1 MARWHKLFSK
11 QIYDRGEIYYGN
23 DMVENVQLA
32 QDQEHF
38 TAQVQGGVG
47 RSYTVVGRLRLDG
60 RASELNCDCP
70 WANEGHRCKHEV
82 AALLAVED
90 AQENEWN
97 DHAAKVPFA
106 DLISEHTKQL
116 IAHES
121 PSLNPLNL
129 IGSMQFT
136 EKSYDQALE
145 LNDHWSI
152 INCRCFDDKMRK
164 YEYFWEIA
172 TDDDEIITLSVQFTR
187 WQIIAIKFD
196 IDLPH
201 IEKDSAK
208 ILALLYFINEYLD
221 DDPFDLTN
229 QAAEDLLNFYSDDS
243 TQNDEPIVLQA
254 KIDKYNHIPSLT
266 FKLGKGTH
274 LYKVKDL
281 DQLVDASRQSA
292 SLRLGKFFNEPVS
305 QAKMDADSQHWLS
318 FIEKIMDARNLNEE
332 FYYNYSSQVDRITL
346 ENSVADEVN
355 DLLYNGIKLYSND
368 QPIGYTTD
376 QLDLNIKIETK
387 KSSALVTVEDLPVST
402 LITGSRAYYGYYKG
416 VWIKYTGLT
425 PASLHNLGLQPGA
438 ELQFSKKTVAK
449 FARHVL
455 PKFEQAK
462 SVLVSGTNELK
473 AILPPEAHFLF
484 KLDYRAGNILCMV
497 QVQYG
502 DAQYELN
509 KGYTKDD
516 RRDIEQETAVQ
527 KHINKYFS
535 DYQHRRY
542 TLSNEDSDAIQAFL
556 DDGIN
561 ELKRLGEVQITA
573 NFRSLLKGIKINLDV
588 GVGVNLTNELLD
600 IDLTDQKL
608 SWDDIQAALKAY
620 QEKRKYF
627 VLQNG
632 MLAKAEQ
639 PTIEQLAQT
648 LHDLGIS
655 FKDFIHGKLQ
665 LPAYR
670 AFYFAK
676 QMKAANALHFST
688 NGAFNTLIND
698 LAKNQLK
705 QSQVPT
711 SLQNVLRPYQK
722 TGFNWLSTIVNY
734 KFGGLLADEMGLGK
748 ILQIIT
754 LLLARKEQTQNHL
767 PSLIVAPAS
776 VIYNWQV
783 EIKKFAPSL
792 RVALLGGT
800 KKDREKLLLDA
811 KKYDLLISSY
821 QSLNRDLEMYQ
832 DLAFDVEVIDE
843 AQNIKNHQSVTAKTV
858 KVIKAHHKLALTGT
872 PIENK
877 LSELW
882 SIFDYLMPG
891 FLGSYPDFRKKYEF
905 PIVKE
910 QDKNAE
916 NQLAEMV
923 MPFILRRL
931 KKDVLHDLPDKDE
944 EIVPIKM
951 DKKQADLYNVQ
962 TQKIIAQLSGQG
974 DEDFKR
980 SRFQILAQIT
990 KLREIC
996 CDPHMLYENYH
1007 GKSNK
1012 LIATIELIKNNLSNG
1027 HKILLF
1033 SQFTTM
1039 LDILHER
1046 LAKLK
1051 IPLFTIIGSTPKAK
1065 RQEQVQQFNQ
1075 MAQPGVFLISLKAG
1089 GTGINLT
1096 GADVVIHYDPWWNLA
1111 AENQATDRAH
1121 RIGQKHSVKIYK
1133 MVTEDSI
1140 EKRIIA
1146 LQQKKAELANVILQN
1161 DQVANAAINKNDLL
1175 KILK

>member
-1 MARWHKLFSK
+1 MYPHQDKALNEHLRNFA
-11 QIYDRGEIYYGN
+11 IYDCIQYYF
-23 DMVENVQLA
+23 
-32 QDQEHF
+32 H
-38 TAQVQGGVG
+38 
-47 RSYTVVGRLRLDG
+47 
-60 RASELNCDCP
+60 
-70 WANEGHRCKHEV
+70 CKHEV
-82 AALLAVED
+82 AALLAVENE
-90 AQENEWN
+90 QENEHN
-97 DHAAKVPFA
+97 VKVPFA
-106 DLISEHTKQL
+106 DLISEHLKQM
-116 IAHES
+116 IAHKS
-121 PSLNPLNL
+121 PVLNPLNL
-129 IGSMQFT
+129 IGNMKFT
-136 EKSYDQALE
+136 KKSYDQALE

-152 INCRCFDDKMRK
+152 SSCRHFDDKMRK
-164 YEYFWEIA
+164 YEYFWEIV
-172 TDDDEIITLSVQFTR
+172 TEDNELIILSVQFTR
-187 WQIIAIKFD
+187 WQIISIKFD
-196 IDLPH
+196 SDFSR
-201 IEKDSAK
+201 IEKDSVR
-208 ILALLYFINEYLD
+208 ILALFYFINEYLD

-229 QAAEDLLNFYSDDS
+229 QAAEDLLEFYNDAS
-243 TQNDEPIVLQA
+243 TQNDEPIILRA
-254 KIDKYNHIPSLT
+254 SIDKYNNIPSLT
-266 FKLGKGTH
+266 FKLGKNKH

-281 DQLVDASRQSA
+281 NQLVDASRHSS
-292 SLRLGKFFNEPVS
+292 SLKLGKFFNEPIN
-305 QAKMDADSQHWLS
+305 QAKMDIDSQHWLS
-318 FIEKIMDARNLNEE
+318 FIEKIIDARNLNEE
-332 FYYNYSSQVDRITL
+332 FYYNYSSQVGRITL

-355 DLLYNGIKLYSND
+355 DLLYQGVKLYSNE

-376 QLDLNIKIETK
+376 QLDLNIKIETQ
-387 KSSALVTVEDLPVST
+387 KSSALVSVEDLPVST
-402 LITGSRAYYGYYKG
+402 IITGSHAYYGYYKD
-416 VWIKYTGLT
+416 VWIKYIGLT

-438 ELQFSKKTVAK
+438 EMQFSKKTVAK
-449 FARHVL
+449 FAHNIL
-455 PKFEQAK
+455 PKFEQTK
-462 SVLVSGTNELK
+462 FILVSGTDELK

-484 KLDYRAGNILCMV
+484 KLDYRVGSILCV
-497 QVQYG
+497 ARVQYG

-509 KGYTKDD
+509 QGYTEED
-516 RRDIEQETAVQ
+516 RRDVEKETAAW
-527 KHINKYFS
+527 KHINTYFS
-535 DYQHRRY
+535 DYQHGRY
-542 TLSNEDSDAIQAFL
+542 VLSNEESDVVQAFL

-588 GVGVNLTNELLD
+588 GVGINLTNELLD
-600 IDLTDQKL
+600 IDLADQKM
-608 SWDDIQAALKAY
+608 SWEDIQAALKAY

-627 VLQNG
+627 VLKNG

-655 FKDFIHGKLQ
+655 FKDFIHGKLH

-688 NGAFNTLIND
+688 NESFNNLIND

-705 QSQVPT
+705 QNQIPV
-711 SLQNVLRPYQK
+711 SLQNILRPYQK
-722 TGFNWLSTIVNY
+722 IGFNWLSTIVNY

-748 ILQIIT
+748 TLQIIS
-754 LLLARKEQTQNHL
+754 LLLARKEKMQNQL

-776 VIYNWQV
+776 VIYNWQAEV
-783 EIKKFAPSL
+783 KKFAPSL
-792 RVALLGGT
+792 NVALLDGT
-800 KKDREKLLLDA
+800 KKERERLLLDA

-821 QSLNRDLEMYQ
+821 QSLNRDLEAYQ
-832 DLAFDVEVIDE
+832 NLIFDVEVIDE
-843 AQNIKNHQSVTAKTV
+843 AQNIKNQQSVTAKTV

-891 FLGSYPDFRKKYEF
+891 FLGSYPDFRKKYEL

-910 QDKNAE
+910 QDKEAE
-916 NQLAEMV
+916 DQLANMV
-923 MPFILRRL
+923 IPFILRRL
-931 KKDVLHDLPDKDE
+931 KKDVLRDLPDKDE
-944 EIVPIKM
+944 EIVPVKM
-951 DKKQADLYNVQ
+951 NKKQADLYNMQ
-962 TQKIIAQLSGQG
+962 TQKIIAQLNGQG

-996 CDPHMLYENYH
+996 CDPHLLYENYH

-1012 LIATIELIKNNLSNG
+1012 LIATIELIKNNLANG

-1033 SQFTTM
+1033 SQFTAM
-1039 LDILHER
+1039 LDILHENLAR
-1046 LAKLK
+1046 LRL
-1051 IPLFTIIGSTPKAK
+1051 PLFTITGSTPKTK
-1065 RQEQVQQFNQ
+1065 RQEQVQKFNQ

-1111 AENQATDRAH
+1111 AEKQAMDRAH

-1140 EKRIIA
+1140 EERIIA
-1146 LQQKKAELANVILQN
+1146 LQQKKAELADIILRN
-1161 DQVANAAINKNDLL
+1161 DQIADATMSKDDLI

>member
-1 MARWHKLFSK
+1 MSRWHRLFPERVF
-11 QIYDRGEIYYGN
+11 DRVEIYYGN
-23 DMVENVQLA
+23 DMVENIQLA

-38 TAQVQGGVG
+38 TAQVQGGMG
-47 RSYTVVGRLRLDG
+47 RSYTVTGRLRLDG
-60 RASELNCDCP
+60 RASELDCNCP
-70 WANEGHRCKHEV
+70 WANKGHRCKHEV
-82 AALLAVED
+82 AALLAVENE
-90 AQENEWN
+90 QENEHN
-97 DHAAKVPFA
+97 VKVPFA
-106 DLISEHTKQL
+106 DLISEHLKQM
-116 IAHES
+116 IAHKS
-121 PSLNPLNL
+121 PVLNPLNL
-129 IGSMQFT
+129 IGNMKFT
-136 EKSYDQALE
+136 KKSYDQALE

-152 INCRCFDDKMRK
+152 SSCRHFDDKMRK
-164 YEYFWEIA
+164 YEYFWEIV
-172 TDDDEIITLSVQFTR
+172 TEDNELITLSVQFTR
-187 WQIIAIKFD
+187 WQIISIKFD
-196 IDLPH
+196 SDFSR
-201 IEKDSAK
+201 IEKDSVR
-208 ILALLYFINEYLD
+208 ILALFYFINEYLD

-229 QAAEDLLNFYSDDS
+229 QAAEDLLEFYSDAS
-243 TQNDEPIVLQA
+243 TQNDEPIILRA
-254 KIDKYNHIPSLT
+254 SIDKYNNIPSLT
-266 FKLGKGTH
+266 FKLGKNKH

-281 DQLVDASRQSA
+281 NQLVDASRHSS
-292 SLRLGKFFNEPVS
+292 SLKLGKFFNEPIN
-305 QAKMDADSQHWLS
+305 QAKMDIDSQHWLS
-318 FIEKIMDARNLNEE
+318 FIEKIIDARNLNEE
-332 FYYNYSSQVDRITL
+332 FYYNYSSQVGRITL

-355 DLLYNGIKLYSND
+355 DLLYQGVKLYSNE

-376 QLDLNIKIETK
+376 QLDLNIKIETQ
-387 KSSALVTVEDLPVST
+387 KSSALVSVEDLPVST
-402 LITGSRAYYGYYKG
+402 IITGSHAYYGYYKD
-416 VWIKYTGLT
+416 VWIKYIGLT

-438 ELQFSKKTVAK
+438 EMQFSKKTVAK
-449 FARHVL
+449 FAHNIL
-455 PKFEQAK
+455 PKFEQTK
-462 SVLVSGTNELK
+462 FILVSGTDELK

-484 KLDYRAGNILCMV
+484 KLDYRVGSILCV
-497 QVQYG
+497 ARVQYG

-509 KGYTKDD
+509 QGYTEED
-516 RRDIEQETAVQ
+516 RRDVEKETAAW
-527 KHINKYFS
+527 KHINTYFS
-535 DYQHRRY
+535 DYQHGRY
-542 TLSNEDSDAIQAFL
+542 VLSNEDSDVVQAFL

-588 GVGVNLTNELLD
+588 GVGINLTNELLD
-600 IDLTDQKL
+600 IDLADQKM
-608 SWDDIQAALKAY
+608 SWEDIQAALKAY

-627 VLQNG
+627 VLKNG

-655 FKDFIHGKLQ
+655 FKDFIHGKLH

-688 NGAFNTLIND
+688 NESFNTLIND

-705 QSQVPT
+705 QNQIPV
-711 SLQNVLRPYQK
+711 SLQNILRPYQK
-722 TGFNWLSTIVNY
+722 IGFNWLSTIVNY

-748 ILQIIT
+748 TLQIIS
-754 LLLARKEQTQNHL
+754 LLLARKEKMQNQL

-776 VIYNWQV
+776 VIYNWQAEV
-783 EIKKFAPSL
+783 KKFAPSL
-792 RVALLGGT
+792 NVALLDGT
-800 KKDREKLLLDA
+800 KKERERLLLDA
-811 KKYDLLISSY
+811 KKYNLLISSY
-821 QSLNRDLEMYQ
+821 QSLNRDLEAYQ
-832 DLAFDVEVIDE
+832 NLIFDVEVIDE
-843 AQNIKNHQSVTAKTV
+843 AQNIKNQQSVTAKTV

-891 FLGSYPDFRKKYEF
+891 FLGLYPDFRKKYEL

-910 QDKNAE
+910 QDKEAE
-916 NQLAEMV
+916 DQLANMII
-923 MPFILRRL
+923 PFILRRL
-931 KKDVLHDLPDKDE
+931 KKDVLRDLPDKDE
-944 EIVPIKM
+944 EIVPVKM
-951 DKKQADLYNVQ
+951 NKKQADLYNMQ
-962 TQKIIAQLSGQG
+962 TQKIIAQLNGQG

-996 CDPHMLYENYH
+996 CDPHLLYENYH

-1012 LIATIELIKNNLSNG
+1012 LIATIELIKNNLANG

-1033 SQFTTM
+1033 SQFTAM
-1039 LDILHER
+1039 LDILHENLAR
-1046 LAKLK
+1046 LRL
-1051 IPLFTIIGSTPKAK
+1051 PLFTITGSTPKTK
-1065 RQEQVQQFNQ
+1065 RQEQVQKFNQ

-1111 AENQATDRAH
+1111 AEKQATDRAH

-1140 EKRIIA
+1140 EERIIA
-1146 LQQKKAELANVILQN
+1146 LQQKKAELADIILQN
-1161 DQVANAAINKNDLL
+1161 DQIADATMSKDDLI

>member
-1 MARWHKLFSK
+1 MARWHRLFPERVF
-11 QIYDRGEIYYGN
+11 DRGEIYYGN
-23 DMVENVQLA
+23 DMVENIQLA

-38 TAQVQGGVG
+38 TAQVQGGIG
-47 RSYTVVGRLRLDG
+47 RSYTVTGRLRLDG
-60 RASELNCDCP
+60 RASELDCNCP
-70 WANEGHRCKHEV
+70 WANKGHRCKHEV
-82 AALLAVED
+82 AALLAVENE
-90 AQENEWN
+90 QENEHN
-97 DHAAKVPFA
+97 VKVPFA
-106 DLISEHTKQL
+106 DLISEHLKQM
-116 IAHES
+116 IAHKS
-121 PSLNPLNL
+121 PVLNPLNL
-129 IGSMQFT
+129 IGNMKFT
-136 EKSYDQALE
+136 KKSYDQALE

-152 INCRCFDDKMRK
+152 SSCRHFDDKMRK
-164 YEYFWEIA
+164 YEYFWEIV
-172 TDDDEIITLSVQFTR
+172 TEDNELITLSVQFTR
-187 WQIIAIKFD
+187 WQIISIKFD
-196 IDLPH
+196 SDFSR
-201 IEKDSAK
+201 IEKDSVR
-208 ILALLYFINEYLD
+208 ILALFYFINEYLD

-229 QAAEDLLNFYSDDS
+229 QAAEDLLEFYSDAS
-243 TQNDEPIVLQA
+243 TQNDEPIILRA
-254 KIDKYNHIPSLT
+254 SIDKYNNIPSLT
-266 FKLGKGTH
+266 FKLGKNKH

-281 DQLVDASRQSA
+281 NQLVDASRHSS
-292 SLRLGKFFNEPVS
+292 SLKLGKFFNEPIN
-305 QAKMDADSQHWLS
+305 QAKMDIDSQHWLS
-318 FIEKIMDARNLNEE
+318 FIEKIIDARNLNEE
-332 FYYNYSSQVDRITL
+332 FYYNYSSQVGRITL

-355 DLLYNGIKLYSND
+355 DLLYQGVKLYSNE

-376 QLDLNIKIETK
+376 QLDLNIKIETQ
-387 KSSALVTVEDLPVST
+387 KSSALVSVEDLPVST
-402 LITGSRAYYGYYKG
+402 IITGSHAYYGYYKD
-416 VWIKYTGLT
+416 VWIKYIGLT

-438 ELQFSKKTVAK
+438 EMQFSKKTVAK
-449 FARHVL
+449 FAHNIL
-455 PKFEQAK
+455 PKFEQTK
-462 SVLVSGTNELK
+462 FILVSGTDELK

-484 KLDYRAGNILCMV
+484 KLDYRVGSILCV
-497 QVQYG
+497 ARVQYG

-509 KGYTKDD
+509 QGYTEED
-516 RRDIEQETAVQ
+516 RRDVEKETAAW
-527 KHINKYFS
+527 KHINTYFS
-535 DYQHRRY
+535 DYQHGRY
-542 TLSNEDSDAIQAFL
+542 VLSNEDSDVVQAFL

-588 GVGVNLTNELLD
+588 GVGINLTNELLD
-600 IDLTDQKL
+600 IDLADQKM
-608 SWDDIQAALKAY
+608 SWEDIQAALKAY

-627 VLQNG
+627 VLKNG

-655 FKDFIHGKLQ
+655 FKDFIHGKLH

-688 NGAFNTLIND
+688 NESFNTLIND

-705 QSQVPT
+705 QNQIPV
-711 SLQNVLRPYQK
+711 SLQNILRPYQK
-722 TGFNWLSTIVNY
+722 IGFNWLSTIVNY

-748 ILQIIT
+748 TLQIIS
-754 LLLARKEQTQNHL
+754 LLLARKEKMQNQL

-776 VIYNWQV
+776 VIYNWQAEV
-783 EIKKFAPSL
+783 KKFAPSL
-792 RVALLGGT
+792 NVALLDGT
-800 KKDREKLLLDA
+800 KKERERLLLDA
-811 KKYDLLISSY
+811 KKYNLLISSY
-821 QSLNRDLEMYQ
+821 QSLNRDLEAYQ
-832 DLAFDVEVIDE
+832 NLIFDVEVIDE
-843 AQNIKNHQSVTAKTV
+843 AQNIKNQQSVTAKTV

-891 FLGSYPDFRKKYEF
+891 FLGSYPDFRKKYEL

-910 QDKNAE
+910 QDKKAE
-916 NQLAEMV
+916 DQLANMII
-923 MPFILRRL
+923 PFILRRL
-931 KKDVLHDLPDKDE
+931 KKDVLRDLPDKDE
-944 EIVPIKM
+944 EIVPVKM
-951 DKKQADLYNVQ
+951 NKKQADLYNMQ
-962 TQKIIAQLSGQG
+962 TQKIIAQLNGQG

-996 CDPHMLYENYH
+996 CDPHLLYENYH

-1012 LIATIELIKNNLSNG
+1012 LIATIELIKNNLANG

-1033 SQFTTM
+1033 SQFTAM
-1039 LDILHER
+1039 LDILHENLAR
-1046 LAKLK
+1046 LRL
-1051 IPLFTIIGSTPKAK
+1051 PLFTITGSTPKTK
-1065 RQEQVQQFNQ
+1065 RQEQVQKFNQ

-1111 AENQATDRAH
+1111 AEKQATDRAH

-1140 EKRIIA
+1140 EERIIA
-1146 LQQKKAELANVILQN
+1146 LQQKKAELADIILQN
-1161 DQVANAAINKNDLL
+1161 DQIADATMSKDDLI

>member
-1 MARWHKLFSK
+1 MARWHRLFPERVF
-11 QIYDRGEIYYGN
+11 DRGEIYYGN
-23 DMVENVQLA
+23 DMVENIQLA

-38 TAQVQGGVG
+38 TAQVQGGIG
-47 RSYTVVGRLRLDG
+47 RSYTVTGRLRLDG
-60 RASELNCDCP
+60 RASELDCNCP
-70 WANEGHRCKHEV
+70 WANKGHRCKHEV
-82 AALLAVED
+82 AALLAVENE
-90 AQENEWN
+90 QENEHN
-97 DHAAKVPFA
+97 VKVPFA
-106 DLISEHTKQL
+106 DLISEHLKQM
-116 IAHES
+116 IAHKS
-121 PSLNPLNL
+121 PVLNPLNL
-129 IGSMQFT
+129 IGNMKFT
-136 EKSYDQALE
+136 KKSYDQALE

-152 INCRCFDDKMRK
+152 SSCRHFDDKMRK
-164 YEYFWEIA
+164 YEYFWEIV
-172 TDDDEIITLSVQFTR
+172 TEDNELITLSVQFTR
-187 WQIIAIKFD
+187 WQIISIKFD
-196 IDLPH
+196 SDFSR
-201 IEKDSAK
+201 IEKDSVR
-208 ILALLYFINEYLD
+208 ILALFYFINEYLD

-229 QAAEDLLNFYSDDS
+229 QAAEDLLEFYSDAS
-243 TQNDEPIVLQA
+243 TQNDEPIILRA
-254 KIDKYNHIPSLT
+254 SIDKYNNIPSLT
-266 FKLGKGTH
+266 FKLGKNKH

-281 DQLVDASRQSA
+281 NQLVDASRHSS
-292 SLRLGKFFNEPVS
+292 SLKLGKFFNEPIN
-305 QAKMDADSQHWLS
+305 QAKMDIDSQHWLS
-318 FIEKIMDARNLNEE
+318 FIEKIIDARNLNEE
-332 FYYNYSSQVDRITL
+332 FYYNYSSQVGRITL

-355 DLLYNGIKLYSND
+355 DLLYQGVKLYSNE

-376 QLDLNIKIETK
+376 QLDLNIKIETQ
-387 KSSALVTVEDLPVST
+387 KSSALVSVDDLPVST
-402 LITGSRAYYGYYKG
+402 IITGSHAYYGYYKD
-416 VWIKYTGLT
+416 VWIKYIGLT

-438 ELQFSKKTVAK
+438 EMQFSKKTVAK
-449 FARHVL
+449 FAHNIL
-455 PKFEQAK
+455 PKFEQTK
-462 SVLVSGTNELK
+462 FILVSGTDELK

-484 KLDYRAGNILCMV
+484 KLDYRVGSILCV
-497 QVQYG
+497 ARVQYG

-509 KGYTKDD
+509 QGYTEED
-516 RRDIEQETAVQ
+516 RRDVEKETAAW
-527 KHINKYFS
+527 KHINTYFS
-535 DYQHRRY
+535 DYQHGRY
-542 TLSNEDSDAIQAFL
+542 VLSNEDSDVVQAFL

-588 GVGVNLTNELLD
+588 GVGINLTNELLD
-600 IDLTDQKL
+600 IDLADQKM
-608 SWDDIQAALKAY
+608 SWEDIQAALKAY

-627 VLQNG
+627 VLKNG

-655 FKDFIHGKLQ
+655 FKDFIHGKLH

-688 NGAFNTLIND
+688 NESFNTLIND

-705 QSQVPT
+705 QNQIPV
-711 SLQNVLRPYQK
+711 SLQNILRPYQK
-722 TGFNWLSTIVNY
+722 IGFNWLSTIVNY

-748 ILQIIT
+748 TLQIIS
-754 LLLARKEQTQNHL
+754 LLLARKEKMQNQL

-776 VIYNWQV
+776 VIYNWQAEV
-783 EIKKFAPSL
+783 KKFAPSL
-792 RVALLGGT
+792 NVALLDGT
-800 KKDREKLLLDA
+800 KKERERLLLDA
-811 KKYDLLISSY
+811 KKYNLLISSY
-821 QSLNRDLEMYQ
+821 QSLNRDLEAYQ
-832 DLAFDVEVIDE
+832 NLIFDVEVIDE
-843 AQNIKNHQSVTAKTV
+843 AQNIKNQQSVTAKTV

-891 FLGSYPDFRKKYEF
+891 FLGSYPDFRKKYEL

-910 QDKNAE
+910 QDKEAE
-916 NQLAEMV
+916 DQLANMII
-923 MPFILRRL
+923 PFILRRL
-931 KKDVLHDLPDKDE
+931 KKDVLRDLPDKDE
-944 EIVPIKM
+944 EIVPVKM
-951 DKKQADLYNVQ
+951 NKKQADLYNMQ
-962 TQKIIAQLSGQG
+962 TQKIIAQLNGQG

-996 CDPHMLYENYH
+996 CDPHLLYENYH

-1012 LIATIELIKNNLSNG
+1012 LIATIELIKNNLANG

-1033 SQFTTM
+1033 SQFTAM
-1039 LDILHER
+1039 LDILHENLAR
-1046 LAKLK
+1046 LRL
-1051 IPLFTIIGSTPKAK
+1051 PLFTITGSTPKTK
-1065 RQEQVQQFNQ
+1065 RQEQVQKFNQ

-1111 AENQATDRAH
+1111 AEKQATDRAH

-1140 EKRIIA
+1140 EERIIA
-1146 LQQKKAELANVILQN
+1146 LQQKKAELADIILQN
-1161 DQVANAAINKNDLL
+1161 DQIADATMSKDDLI

>member
-1 MARWHKLFSK
+1 MARWHRLFPERVF
-11 QIYDRGEIYYGN
+11 DRGEIYYGN
-23 DMVENVQLA
+23 DMVENIQLA

-38 TAQVQGGVG
+38 IAQVQGGIG
-47 RSYTVVGRLRLDG
+47 RSYTVTGRLRLDG
-60 RASELNCDCP
+60 RASELDCNCP
-70 WANEGHRCKHEV
+70 WANKGHRCKHEV
-82 AALLAVED
+82 AALLAVENE
-90 AQENEWN
+90 QENEHN
-97 DHAAKVPFA
+97 VKVPFA
-106 DLISEHTKQL
+106 DLISEHLKQM
-116 IAHES
+116 IAHKS
-121 PSLNPLNL
+121 PVLNPLNL
-129 IGSMQFT
+129 IGNMKFT
-136 EKSYDQALE
+136 KKSYDQALE

-152 INCRCFDDKMRK
+152 SSCRHFDDKMRK
-164 YEYFWEIA
+164 YEYFWEIV
-172 TDDDEIITLSVQFTR
+172 TEDNELITLSVQFTR
-187 WQIIAIKFD
+187 WQIISIKFD
-196 IDLPH
+196 SDFSR
-201 IEKDSAK
+201 IEKDSVR
-208 ILALLYFINEYLD
+208 ILALFYFINEYLD

-229 QAAEDLLNFYSDDS
+229 QAAEDLLEFYSDAS
-243 TQNDEPIVLQA
+243 TQNDEPIILRA
-254 KIDKYNHIPSLT
+254 SIDKYNNIPSLT
-266 FKLGKGTH
+266 FKLGKNKH

-281 DQLVDASRQSA
+281 NQLVDASRHSS
-292 SLRLGKFFNEPVS
+292 SLKLGKFFNEPIN
-305 QAKMDADSQHWLS
+305 QAKMDIDSQHWLS
-318 FIEKIMDARNLNEE
+318 FIEKIIDARNLNEE
-332 FYYNYSSQVDRITL
+332 FYYNYSSQVGRITL

-355 DLLYNGIKLYSND
+355 DLLYQGVKLYSNE

-376 QLDLNIKIETK
+376 QLDLNIKIETQ
-387 KSSALVTVEDLPVST
+387 KSSALVSVEDLPVST
-402 LITGSRAYYGYYKG
+402 IITGSHAYYGYYKD
-416 VWIKYTGLT
+416 VWIKYIGLT
-425 PASLHNLGLQPGA
+425 PASLHNLGLQSGA
-438 ELQFSKKTVAK
+438 EMQFSKKTVAK
-449 FARHVL
+449 FAHNIL
-455 PKFEQAK
+455 PKFEQTK
-462 SVLVSGTNELK
+462 FILVSGTDELK

-484 KLDYRAGNILCMV
+484 KLDYRVGSILCV
-497 QVQYG
+497 ARVQYG

-509 KGYTKDD
+509 QGYTEED
-516 RRDIEQETAVQ
+516 RCDVEKETAAW
-527 KHINKYFS
+527 KHINTYFS
-535 DYQHRRY
+535 DYQHGRY
-542 TLSNEDSDAIQAFL
+542 VLSNEDSDVVQAFL

-588 GVGVNLTNELLD
+588 GVGINLTNELLD
-600 IDLTDQKL
+600 IDLADQKM
-608 SWDDIQAALKAY
+608 SWEDIQAALKAY

-627 VLQNG
+627 VLKNG

-655 FKDFIHGKLQ
+655 FKDFIHGKLH

-688 NGAFNTLIND
+688 NESFNTLIND

-705 QSQVPT
+705 QNQIPV
-711 SLQNVLRPYQK
+711 SLQNILRPYQK
-722 TGFNWLSTIVNY
+722 IGFNWLSTIVNY

-748 ILQIIT
+748 TLQIIS
-754 LLLARKEQTQNHL
+754 LLLARKEKMQNQL

-776 VIYNWQV
+776 VIYNWQAEV
-783 EIKKFAPSL
+783 KKFAPSL
-792 RVALLGGT
+792 NVALLDGT
-800 KKDREKLLLDA
+800 KKERERLLLDA
-811 KKYDLLISSY
+811 KKYNLLISSY
-821 QSLNRDLEMYQ
+821 QSLNRDLEAYQ
-832 DLAFDVEVIDE
+832 NLIFDVEVIDE
-843 AQNIKNHQSVTAKTV
+843 AQNIKNQQSVTAKTV

-891 FLGSYPDFRKKYEF
+891 FLGSYPDFRKKYEL

-910 QDKNAE
+910 QDKEAE
-916 NQLAEMV
+916 DQLANMII
-923 MPFILRRL
+923 PFILRRL
-931 KKDVLHDLPDKDE
+931 KKDVLRDLPDKDE
-944 EIVPIKM
+944 EIVPVKM
-951 DKKQADLYNVQ
+951 NKKQADLYNMQ
-962 TQKIIAQLSGQG
+962 TQKIIAQLNGQG

-996 CDPHMLYENYH
+996 CDPHLLYENYH

-1012 LIATIELIKNNLSNG
+1012 LIATIELIKNNLANG

-1033 SQFTTM
+1033 SQFTAM
-1039 LDILHER
+1039 LDILHENLAR
-1046 LAKLK
+1046 LRL
-1051 IPLFTIIGSTPKAK
+1051 PLFTITGSTPKTK
-1065 RQEQVQQFNQ
+1065 RQEQVQKFNQ

-1111 AENQATDRAH
+1111 AEKQATDRAH

-1140 EKRIIA
+1140 EERIIA
-1146 LQQKKAELANVILQN
+1146 LQQKKAELADIILQN
-1161 DQVANAAINKNDLL
+1161 DQIADATMSKDDLI

>member
-1 MARWHKLFSK
+1 MARWHRLFPERVF
-11 QIYDRGEIYYGN
+11 DRGEIYYGN
-23 DMVENVQLA
+23 DMVENIQLA

-38 TAQVQGGVG
+38 TAQVQGGIG
-47 RSYTVVGRLRLDG
+47 RSYTVTGRLRLDG
-60 RASELNCDCP
+60 RASELDCNCP
-70 WANEGHRCKHEV
+70 WANKGHRCKHEV
-82 AALLAVED
+82 AALLAVENE
-90 AQENEWN
+90 QENEHN
-97 DHAAKVPFA
+97 VKVPFA
-106 DLISEHTKQL
+106 DIISEHLKQM
-116 IAHES
+116 IVHKS
-121 PSLNPLNL
+121 PVLNPLNL
-129 IGSMQFT
+129 IGNMKFT
-136 EKSYDQALE
+136 KKSYDQALE

-152 INCRCFDDKMRK
+152 SSCRHFDDKMRK
-164 YEYFWEIA
+164 YEYFWEIV
-172 TDDDEIITLSVQFTR
+172 TEDNELITLSVQFTR
-187 WQIIAIKFD
+187 WQIISIKFD
-196 IDLPH
+196 SDFSR
-201 IEKDSAK
+201 IEKDSVR
-208 ILALLYFINEYLD
+208 ILALFYFINEYLD

-229 QAAEDLLNFYSDDS
+229 QAAEDLLEFYSDAS
-243 TQNDEPIVLQA
+243 TQNDEPIILRA
-254 KIDKYNHIPSLT
+254 SIDKYNNIPSLT
-266 FKLGKGTH
+266 FKLGKNKH

-281 DQLVDASRQSA
+281 NQLVDASRHSS
-292 SLRLGKFFNEPVS
+292 SLKLGKFFNEPIN
-305 QAKMDADSQHWLS
+305 QAKMDIDSQHWLS
-318 FIEKIMDARNLNEE
+318 FIEKIIDARNLNEE
-332 FYYNYSSQVDRITL
+332 FYYNYSSQVGRITL

-355 DLLYNGIKLYSND
+355 DLLYQGVKLYSNE

-376 QLDLNIKIETK
+376 QLDLNIKIETQ
-387 KSSALVTVEDLPVST
+387 KSSALVSVEDLPVST
-402 LITGSRAYYGYYKG
+402 IITGSHAYYGYYKD
-416 VWIKYTGLT
+416 VWIKYIGLT

-438 ELQFSKKTVAK
+438 EMQFSKKTVAK
-449 FARHVL
+449 FAHNIL
-455 PKFEQAK
+455 PKFEQTK
-462 SVLVSGTNELK
+462 FILVSGTDELK

-484 KLDYRAGNILCMV
+484 KLDYRVGSILCV
-497 QVQYG
+497 ARVQYG

-509 KGYTKDD
+509 QGYTEED
-516 RRDIEQETAVQ
+516 RRDVEKETAAW
-527 KHINKYFS
+527 KHINTYFS
-535 DYQHRRY
+535 DYQHGRY
-542 TLSNEDSDAIQAFL
+542 VLSNEDSDVVQAFL

-588 GVGVNLTNELLD
+588 GVGINLTNELLD
-600 IDLTDQKL
+600 IDLADQKM
-608 SWDDIQAALKAY
+608 SWEDIQAALKAY

-627 VLQNG
+627 VLKNG

-655 FKDFIHGKLQ
+655 FKDFIHGKLH

-688 NGAFNTLIND
+688 NESFNTLIND

-705 QSQVPT
+705 QNQIPV
-711 SLQNVLRPYQK
+711 SLQNILRPYQK
-722 TGFNWLSTIVNY
+722 IGFNWLSTIVNY

-748 ILQIIT
+748 TLQIIS
-754 LLLARKEQTQNHL
+754 LLLARKEKIQNQL

-776 VIYNWQV
+776 VIYNWQAEV
-783 EIKKFAPSL
+783 KKFAPSL
-792 RVALLGGT
+792 NVALLDGT
-800 KKDREKLLLDA
+800 KKERERLLLDA

-821 QSLNRDLEMYQ
+821 QSLNRDLEAYQ
-832 DLAFDVEVIDE
+832 NLIFDVEVIDE
-843 AQNIKNHQSVTAKTV
+843 AQNIKNQQSVTAKTV

-882 SIFDYLMPG
+882 SIFDYLIPG
-891 FLGSYPDFRKKYEF
+891 FLGSYPDFRKKYEL

-910 QDKNAE
+910 QDKEAE
-916 NQLAEMV
+916 DQLANMV
-923 MPFILRRL
+923 IPFILRRL
-931 KKDVLHDLPDKDE
+931 KKDVLRDLPDKDE
-944 EIVPIKM
+944 EIVPVKM
-951 DKKQADLYNVQ
+951 NKKQADLYNMQ
-962 TQKIIAQLSGQG
+962 TQKIIAQLNGQG

-996 CDPHMLYENYH
+996 CDPHLLYENYH

-1012 LIATIELIKNNLSNG
+1012 LIATIELIKNNLANG

-1033 SQFTTM
+1033 SQFTAM
-1039 LDILHER
+1039 LDILHEKLAR
-1046 LAKLK
+1046 LRL
-1051 IPLFTIIGSTPKAK
+1051 PLFTITGSTPKTK
-1065 RQEQVQQFNQ
+1065 RQEQVQKFNQ

-1111 AENQATDRAH
+1111 AEKQATDRAH

-1140 EKRIIA
+1140 EERIIA
-1146 LQQKKAELANVILQN
+1146 LQQKKAELADIILQN
-1161 DQVANAAINKNDLL
+1161 DQIADATMSKDDLI

>member
-1 MARWHKLFSK
+1 MARWHRLFPERVF
-11 QIYDRGEIYYGN
+11 DRGEIYYGN
-23 DMVENVQLA
+23 DMVENIQLA

-38 TAQVQGGVG
+38 TAQVQGGIG
-47 RSYTVVGRLRLDG
+47 RSYTVTGRLRLDG
-60 RASELNCDCP
+60 RASELDCNCP
-70 WANEGHRCKHEV
+70 WANKGHRCKHEV
-82 AALLAVED
+82 AALLAVENE
-90 AQENEWN
+90 QENEHN
-97 DHAAKVPFA
+97 VKVPFA
-106 DLISEHTKQL
+106 DLISEHLKQM
-116 IAHES
+116 IAHKS
-121 PSLNPLNL
+121 PVLNPLNL
-129 IGSMQFT
+129 IGNMKFT
-136 EKSYDQALE
+136 KKSYDQALE

-152 INCRCFDDKMRK
+152 SSCRHFDDKMRK
-164 YEYFWEIA
+164 YEYFWEIV
-172 TDDDEIITLSVQFTR
+172 TEDNELITLSVQFTR
-187 WQIIAIKFD
+187 WQIISIKFD
-196 IDLPH
+196 SDFSR
-201 IEKDSAK
+201 IEKDSVR
-208 ILALLYFINEYLD
+208 ILALFYFINEYLD

-229 QAAEDLLNFYSDDS
+229 QAAEDLLEFYSDAS
-243 TQNDEPIVLQA
+243 TQNDEPIILRA
-254 KIDKYNHIPSLT
+254 SIDKYNNIPSLT
-266 FKLGKGTH
+266 FKLGKNKH

-281 DQLVDASRQSA
+281 NQLVDASRHSS
-292 SLRLGKFFNEPVS
+292 SLKLGKFFNEPIN
-305 QAKMDADSQHWLS
+305 QAKMDIDSQHWLS
-318 FIEKIMDARNLNEE
+318 FIEKIIDARNLNEE
-332 FYYNYSSQVDRITL
+332 FYYNYSSQVGRITL

-355 DLLYNGIKLYSND
+355 DLLYQGVKLYSNE

-376 QLDLNIKIETK
+376 QLDLNIKIETQ
-387 KSSALVTVEDLPVST
+387 KSSALVSVEDLPVST
-402 LITGSRAYYGYYKG
+402 IITGSHAYYGYYKD
-416 VWIKYTGLT
+416 VWIKYIGLT
-425 PASLHNLGLQPGA
+425 PASLHNLGFQPGA
-438 ELQFSKKTVAK
+438 EMQFSKKTVAK
-449 FARHVL
+449 FAHNIL
-455 PKFEQAK
+455 PKFEQTK
-462 SVLVSGTNELK
+462 FILVSGTDELK

-484 KLDYRAGNILCMV
+484 KLDYRVGSILCV
-497 QVQYG
+497 ARVQYG

-509 KGYTKDD
+509 QGYTEED
-516 RRDIEQETAVQ
+516 RRDVEKETAAW
-527 KHINKYFS
+527 KHINTYFS
-535 DYQHRRY
+535 DYQHGRY
-542 TLSNEDSDAIQAFL
+542 VLSNEDSDVVQAFL

-588 GVGVNLTNELLD
+588 GVGINLTNELLD
-600 IDLTDQKL
+600 IDLADQKM
-608 SWDDIQAALKAY
+608 SWEDIQAALKAY

-627 VLQNG
+627 VLKNG

-655 FKDFIHGKLQ
+655 FKDFIHGKLH

-688 NGAFNTLIND
+688 NESFNTLIND

-705 QSQVPT
+705 QNQIPV
-711 SLQNVLRPYQK
+711 SLQNILRPYQK
-722 TGFNWLSTIVNY
+722 IGFNWLSTIVNY

-748 ILQIIT
+748 TLQIIS
-754 LLLARKEQTQNHL
+754 LLLARKEKMQNQL

-776 VIYNWQV
+776 VIYNWQAEV
-783 EIKKFAPSL
+783 KKFAPSL
-792 RVALLGGT
+792 NVALLDGT
-800 KKDREKLLLDA
+800 KKERERLLLDA
-811 KKYDLLISSY
+811 KKYNLLISSY
-821 QSLNRDLEMYQ
+821 QSLNRDLEAYQ
-832 DLAFDVEVIDE
+832 NLIFDVEVIDE
-843 AQNIKNHQSVTAKTV
+843 AQNIKNQQSVTAKTV

-891 FLGSYPDFRKKYEF
+891 FLGSYPDFRKKYEL

-910 QDKNAE
+910 QDKEAE
-916 NQLAEMV
+916 DQLANMII
-923 MPFILRRL
+923 PFILRRL
-931 KKDVLHDLPDKDE
+931 KKDVLRDLPDKDE
-944 EIVPIKM
+944 EIVPVKM
-951 DKKQADLYNVQ
+951 NKKQADLYNMQ
-962 TQKIIAQLSGQG
+962 TQKIIAQLNGQG

-996 CDPHMLYENYH
+996 CDPHLLYENYH

-1012 LIATIELIKNNLSNG
+1012 LIATIELIKNNLANG

-1033 SQFTTM
+1033 SQFTAM
-1039 LDILHER
+1039 LDILHENLAR
-1046 LAKLK
+1046 LRL
-1051 IPLFTIIGSTPKAK
+1051 PLFTITGSTPKTK
-1065 RQEQVQQFNQ
+1065 RQEQVQKFNQ

-1111 AENQATDRAH
+1111 AEKQATDRAH

-1140 EKRIIA
+1140 EERIIA
-1146 LQQKKAELANVILQN
+1146 LQQKKAELADIILQN
-1161 DQVANAAINKNDLL
+1161 DQIADATMSKDDLI

>member
-1 MARWHKLFSK
+1 MARWHRLFPERVF
-11 QIYDRGEIYYGN
+11 DRGEIYYGN
-23 DMVENVQLA
+23 DMVENIQLA

-38 TAQVQGGVG
+38 TAQVQGGIG
-47 RSYTVVGRLRLDG
+47 RSYTVTGRLRLDG
-60 RASELNCDCP
+60 RASELDCNCP
-70 WANEGHRCKHEV
+70 WANKGHRCKHEV
-82 AALLAVED
+82 AALLAVENE
-90 AQENEWN
+90 QENEHN
-97 DHAAKVPFA
+97 VKVPFA
-106 DLISEHTKQL
+106 DLISEHLKQM
-116 IAHES
+116 IAHKS
-121 PSLNPLNL
+121 PVLNPLNL
-129 IGSMQFT
+129 IGNMKFT
-136 EKSYDQALE
+136 KKSYDQALE
-145 LNDHWSI
+145 LNDQWSI
-152 INCRCFDDKMRK
+152 SSCRHFDDKMRK
-164 YEYFWEIA
+164 YEYFWEIV
-172 TDDDEIITLSVQFTR
+172 TEDNELITLSVQFTR
-187 WQIIAIKFD
+187 WQIISIKFD
-196 IDLPH
+196 SDFSR
-201 IEKDSAK
+201 IEKDSVR
-208 ILALLYFINEYLD
+208 ILALFYFINEYLD

-229 QAAEDLLNFYSDDS
+229 QAAEDLLEFYSDAS
-243 TQNDEPIVLQA
+243 TQNDEPIILRA
-254 KIDKYNHIPSLT
+254 SIDKYNNIPSLT
-266 FKLGKGTH
+266 FKLGKNKH

-281 DQLVDASRQSA
+281 NQLVDASRHSS
-292 SLRLGKFFNEPVS
+292 SLKLGKFFNEPIN
-305 QAKMDADSQHWLS
+305 QAKMDIDSQHWLS
-318 FIEKIMDARNLNEE
+318 FIEKIIDARNLNEE
-332 FYYNYSSQVDRITL
+332 FYYNYSSQVGRITL

-355 DLLYNGIKLYSND
+355 DLLYQGVKLYSNE

-376 QLDLNIKIETK
+376 QLDLNIKIETQ
-387 KSSALVTVEDLPVST
+387 KSSALVSVEDLPVST
-402 LITGSRAYYGYYKG
+402 IITGSHAYYGYYKD
-416 VWIKYTGLT
+416 VWIKYIGLT

-438 ELQFSKKTVAK
+438 EMQFSKKTVAK
-449 FARHVL
+449 FAHNIL
-455 PKFEQAK
+455 PKFEQTK
-462 SVLVSGTNELK
+462 FILVSGTDELK

-484 KLDYRAGNILCMV
+484 KLDYRVGSILCV
-497 QVQYG
+497 ARVQYG

-509 KGYTKDD
+509 QGYTEED
-516 RRDIEQETAVQ
+516 RRDVEKETAAW
-527 KHINKYFS
+527 KHINTYFS
-535 DYQHRRY
+535 DYQHGRY
-542 TLSNEDSDAIQAFL
+542 VLSNEDSDVVQAFL

-588 GVGVNLTNELLD
+588 GVGINLTNELLD
-600 IDLTDQKL
+600 IDLADQKM
-608 SWDDIQAALKAY
+608 SWEDIQAALKAY

-627 VLQNG
+627 VLKNG

-655 FKDFIHGKLQ
+655 FKDFIHGKLH

-688 NGAFNTLIND
+688 NESFNTLIND

-705 QSQVPT
+705 QNQIPV
-711 SLQNVLRPYQK
+711 SLQNILRPYQK
-722 TGFNWLSTIVNY
+722 IGFNWLSTIVNY

-748 ILQIIT
+748 TLQIIS
-754 LLLARKEQTQNHL
+754 LLLARKEKMQNQL

-776 VIYNWQV
+776 VIYNWQAEV
-783 EIKKFAPSL
+783 KKFAPSL
-792 RVALLGGT
+792 NVALLDGT
-800 KKDREKLLLDA
+800 KKERERLLLDA
-811 KKYDLLISSY
+811 KKYNLLISSY
-821 QSLNRDLEMYQ
+821 QSLNRDLEAYQ
-832 DLAFDVEVIDE
+832 NLIFDVEVIDE
-843 AQNIKNHQSVTAKTV
+843 AQNIKNQQSVTAKTV

-891 FLGSYPDFRKKYEF
+891 FLGSYPDFRKKYEL

-910 QDKNAE
+910 QDKEAE
-916 NQLAEMV
+916 DQLANMII
-923 MPFILRRL
+923 PFILRRL
-931 KKDVLHDLPDKDE
+931 KKDVLRDLPDKDE
-944 EIVPIKM
+944 EIVPVKM
-951 DKKQADLYNVQ
+951 NKKQADLYNMQ
-962 TQKIIAQLSGQG
+962 TQKIIAQLNGQG

-996 CDPHMLYENYH
+996 CDPHLLYENYH

-1012 LIATIELIKNNLSNG
+1012 LIATIELIKNNLANG

-1033 SQFTTM
+1033 SQFTAM
-1039 LDILHER
+1039 LDILHENLAR
-1046 LAKLK
+1046 LRL
-1051 IPLFTIIGSTPKAK
+1051 PLFTITGSTPKTK
-1065 RQEQVQQFNQ
+1065 RQEQVQKFNQ

-1111 AENQATDRAH
+1111 AEKQATDRAH

-1140 EKRIIA
+1140 EERIIA
-1146 LQQKKAELANVILQN
+1146 LQQKKTELADIILQN
-1161 DQVANAAINKNDLL
+1161 DQIADATMSKDDLI

>member
-1 MARWHKLFSK
+1 MARWHRLFPERVF
-11 QIYDRGEIYYGN
+11 DRGEIYYGN
-23 DMVENVQLA
+23 DMVENIQLA

-38 TAQVQGGVG
+38 TAQVQGGIG
-47 RSYTVVGRLRLDG
+47 RSYTVTGRLRLDG
-60 RASELNCDCP
+60 RASELDCNCP
-70 WANEGHRCKHEV
+70 WANKGHRCKHEV
-82 AALLAVED
+82 AALLAVENE
-90 AQENEWN
+90 QENEHN
-97 DHAAKVPFA
+97 VKVPFA
-106 DLISEHTKQL
+106 DLISEHLKQM
-116 IAHES
+116 IAHKS
-121 PSLNPLNL
+121 PVLNPLNL
-129 IGSMQFT
+129 IGNMKFT
-136 EKSYDQALE
+136 KKSYDQALE

-152 INCRCFDDKMRK
+152 SSCRHFDDKMRK
-164 YEYFWEIA
+164 YEYFWEIV
-172 TDDDEIITLSVQFTR
+172 TEDNELITLSVQFTR
-187 WQIIAIKFD
+187 WQIISIKFD
-196 IDLPH
+196 SDFSR
-201 IEKDSAK
+201 IEKDSVR
-208 ILALLYFINEYLD
+208 ILALFYFINEYLD

-229 QAAEDLLNFYSDDS
+229 QAAEDLLEFYSDAS
-243 TQNDEPIVLQA
+243 TQNDEPIILRA
-254 KIDKYNHIPSLT
+254 SIDKYNNIPSLT
-266 FKLGKGTH
+266 FKLGKNKH

-281 DQLVDASRQSA
+281 NQLVDASRHSS
-292 SLRLGKFFNEPVS
+292 SLKLGKFFNEPIN
-305 QAKMDADSQHWLS
+305 QAKMDIDSQHWLS
-318 FIEKIMDARNLNEE
+318 FIEKIIDARNLNEE
-332 FYYNYSSQVDRITL
+332 FYYNYSSQVGRITL

-355 DLLYNGIKLYSND
+355 DLLYQGVKLYSNE

-376 QLDLNIKIETK
+376 QLDLNIKIETQ
-387 KSSALVTVEDLPVST
+387 KSSALVSVEDLPVST
-402 LITGSRAYYGYYKG
+402 IITGSHAYYGYYKD
-416 VWIKYTGLT
+416 VWIKYIGLT

-438 ELQFSKKTVAK
+438 EIQFSKKTVAK
-449 FARHVL
+449 FAHNIL
-455 PKFEQAK
+455 PKFEQTK
-462 SVLVSGTNELK
+462 FILVSGTDELK

-484 KLDYRAGNILCMV
+484 KLDYRVGSILCV
-497 QVQYG
+497 ARVQYG

-509 KGYTKDD
+509 QGYTEED
-516 RRDIEQETAVQ
+516 RRDVEKETAAW
-527 KHINKYFS
+527 KHINTYFS
-535 DYQHRRY
+535 DYQHGRY
-542 TLSNEDSDAIQAFL
+542 VLSNEDSDVVQAFL

-588 GVGVNLTNELLD
+588 GVGINLTNELLD
-600 IDLTDQKL
+600 IDLADQKM
-608 SWDDIQAALKAY
+608 SWEDIQAALKAY

-627 VLQNG
+627 VLKNG

-655 FKDFIHGKLQ
+655 FKDFIHGKLH

-688 NGAFNTLIND
+688 NESFNTLIND

-705 QSQVPT
+705 QNQIPV
-711 SLQNVLRPYQK
+711 SLQNILRPYQK
-722 TGFNWLSTIVNY
+722 IGFNWLSTIVNY

-748 ILQIIT
+748 TLQIIS
-754 LLLARKEQTQNHL
+754 LLLARKEKMQNQL

-776 VIYNWQV
+776 VIYNWQAEV
-783 EIKKFAPSL
+783 KKFAPSL
-792 RVALLGGT
+792 NVALLDGT
-800 KKDREKLLLDA
+800 KKERERLLLDA

-821 QSLNRDLEMYQ
+821 QSLNRDLEAYQ
-832 DLAFDVEVIDE
+832 NLIFDVEVIDE
-843 AQNIKNHQSVTAKTV
+843 AQNIKNQQSVTAKTV

-891 FLGSYPDFRKKYEF
+891 FLGSYPDFRKKYEL

-910 QDKNAE
+910 QDKEAE
-916 NQLAEMV
+916 DQLANMV
-923 MPFILRRL
+923 IPFILRRL
-931 KKDVLHDLPDKDE
+931 KKDVLRDLPDKDE
-944 EIVPIKM
+944 EIVPVKM
-951 DKKQADLYNVQ
+951 NKKQADLYNMQ
-962 TQKIIAQLSGQG
+962 TQKIIAQLNGQG

-996 CDPHMLYENYH
+996 CDPHLLYENYH

-1012 LIATIELIKNNLSNG
+1012 LIATIELIKNNLANG

-1033 SQFTTM
+1033 SQFTAM
-1039 LDILHER
+1039 LDILHENLAR
-1046 LAKLK
+1046 LRL
-1051 IPLFTIIGSTPKAK
+1051 PLFTITGSTPKIK
-1065 RQEQVQQFNQ
+1065 RQEQVQKFNQ

-1111 AENQATDRAH
+1111 AEKQATDRAH

-1140 EKRIIA
+1140 EERIIA
-1146 LQQKKAELANVILQN
+1146 LQQKKAELADIILQN
-1161 DQVANAAINKNDLL
+1161 DQIADATMSKDDLI

>member
-1 MARWHKLFSK
+1 MARWHRLFPERVF
-11 QIYDRGEIYYGN
+11 DRGEIYYGN
-23 DMVENVQLA
+23 DMVENIQLA

-38 TAQVQGGVG
+38 TAQVQGGIG
-47 RSYTVVGRLRLDG
+47 RSYTVTGRLRLDG
-60 RASELNCDCP
+60 RASELDCNCP
-70 WANEGHRCKHEV
+70 WANKGHRCKHEV
-82 AALLAVED
+82 AALLAVENE
-90 AQENEWN
+90 QENEHN
-97 DHAAKVPFA
+97 VKVPFA
-106 DLISEHTKQL
+106 DLISEHLKQM
-116 IAHES
+116 IAHKS
-121 PSLNPLNL
+121 PVLNPLNL
-129 IGSMQFT
+129 IGNMKFT
-136 EKSYDQALE
+136 KKSYDQALE

-152 INCRCFDDKMRK
+152 SSCRHFDDKMRK
-164 YEYFWEIA
+164 YEYFWEIV
-172 TDDDEIITLSVQFTR
+172 TEDNELITLSVQFTR
-187 WQIIAIKFD
+187 WQIISIKFD
-196 IDLPH
+196 SDFSR
-201 IEKDSAK
+201 IEKDSVR
-208 ILALLYFINEYLD
+208 ILALFYFINEYLD

-229 QAAEDLLNFYSDDS
+229 QAAEDLLEFYSDAS
-243 TQNDEPIVLQA
+243 TQNDEPIILRA
-254 KIDKYNHIPSLT
+254 SIDKYNNIPSLT
-266 FKLGKGTH
+266 FKLGKNKH

-281 DQLVDASRQSA
+281 NQLVDASRHSS
-292 SLRLGKFFNEPVS
+292 SLKLGKFFNEPIN
-305 QAKMDADSQHWLS
+305 QAKMDIDSQHWLS
-318 FIEKIMDARNLNEE
+318 FIEKIIDARNLNEE
-332 FYYNYSSQVDRITL
+332 FYYNYSSQVGRITL

-355 DLLYNGIKLYSND
+355 DLLYQGVKLYSNE

-376 QLDLNIKIETK
+376 QLDLNIKIETQ
-387 KSSALVTVEDLPVST
+387 KSSALVSVEDLPVST
-402 LITGSRAYYGYYKG
+402 IITGSHAYYGYYKD
-416 VWIKYTGLT
+416 VWIKYIGLT

-438 ELQFSKKTVAK
+438 EMQFSKKTVAK
-449 FARHVL
+449 FAHNIL
-455 PKFEQAK
+455 PKFEQTK
-462 SVLVSGTNELK
+462 FILVSGTDELK

-484 KLDYRAGNILCMV
+484 KLDYRVGSILCV
-497 QVQYG
+497 ARVQYG

-509 KGYTKDD
+509 QGYTEED
-516 RRDIEQETAVQ
+516 RRDVEKETAAW
-527 KHINKYFS
+527 KHINTYFS
-535 DYQHRRY
+535 DYQHGRY
-542 TLSNEDSDAIQAFL
+542 VLSNEDSDVVQAFL

-588 GVGVNLTNELLD
+588 GVGINLTNELLD
-600 IDLTDQKL
+600 IDLADQKM
-608 SWDDIQAALKAY
+608 SWEDIQAALKAY

-627 VLQNG
+627 VLKNG

-655 FKDFIHGKLQ
+655 FKDFIHGKLH

-688 NGAFNTLIND
+688 NESFNTLIND

-705 QSQVPT
+705 QNQIPV
-711 SLQNVLRPYQK
+711 SLQNILRPYQK
-722 TGFNWLSTIVNY
+722 IGFNWLSTIVNY

-748 ILQIIT
+748 TLQIIS
-754 LLLARKEQTQNHL
+754 LLLARKEKMQNQL

-776 VIYNWQV
+776 VIYNWQAEV
-783 EIKKFAPSL
+783 KKFAPSL
-792 RVALLGGT
+792 NVALLDGT
-800 KKDREKLLLDA
+800 KKERERLLLDA
-811 KKYDLLISSY
+811 KKYNLLISSY
-821 QSLNRDLEMYQ
+821 QSLNRDLEAYQ
-832 DLAFDVEVIDE
+832 NLIFDVEVIDE
-843 AQNIKNHQSVTAKTV
+843 AQNIKNQQSVTAKTV

-891 FLGSYPDFRKKYEF
+891 FLGLYPDFRKKYEL

-910 QDKNAE
+910 QDKEAE
-916 NQLAEMV
+916 DQLANMII
-923 MPFILRRL
+923 PFILRRL
-931 KKDVLHDLPDKDE
+931 KKDVLRDLPDKDE
-944 EIVPIKM
+944 EIVPVKM
-951 DKKQADLYNVQ
+951 NKKQADLYNMQ
-962 TQKIIAQLSGQG
+962 TQKIIAQLNGQG

-996 CDPHMLYENYH
+996 CDPHLLYENYH

-1012 LIATIELIKNNLSNG
+1012 LIATIELIKNNLANG

-1033 SQFTTM
+1033 SQFTAM
-1039 LDILHER
+1039 LDILHENLAR
-1046 LAKLK
+1046 LRL
-1051 IPLFTIIGSTPKAK
+1051 PLFTITGSTPKTK
-1065 RQEQVQQFNQ
+1065 RQEQVQKFNQ

-1111 AENQATDRAH
+1111 AEKQATDRAH

-1140 EKRIIA
+1140 EERIIA
-1146 LQQKKAELANVILQN
+1146 LQQKKAELADIILQN
-1161 DQVANAAINKNDLL
+1161 DQIADATMSKDDLI

>member
-1 MARWHKLFSK
+1 MARWHRLFPERVF
-11 QIYDRGEIYYGN
+11 DRGEIYYGN
-23 DMVENVQLA
+23 DMVENIQLA

-38 TAQVQGGVG
+38 TAQVQGGIG
-47 RSYTVVGRLRLDG
+47 RSYTVTGRLRLDG
-60 RASELNCDCP
+60 RASELDCNCP
-70 WANEGHRCKHEV
+70 WANKGHRCKHEV

-90 AQENEWN
+90 EQENEH
-97 DHAAKVPFA
+97 DVKVPFA
-106 DLISEHTKQL
+106 DLISEHLKQM
-116 IAHES
+116 IAHKS
-121 PSLNPLNL
+121 PVLNPLNL
-129 IGSMQFT
+129 IGNMKFT
-136 EKSYDQALE
+136 KKSYDQALE

-152 INCRCFDDKMRK
+152 SSCRHFDDKMRK
-164 YEYFWEIA
+164 YEYFWEIV
-172 TDDDEIITLSVQFTR
+172 TEDNELITISVQFTR
-187 WQIIAIKFD
+187 WQIISIKFD
-196 IDLPH
+196 SDFLR
-201 IEKDSAK
+201 IEKDSAR
-208 ILALLYFINEYLD
+208 ILALFYFINEYLD

-229 QAAEDLLNFYSDDS
+229 QAAEDLLEFYSDAS
-243 TQNDEPIVLQA
+243 TQNDEPIILRA
-254 KIDKYNHIPSLT
+254 SIDKYNNIPSLT
-266 FKLGKGTH
+266 FKLGKNKH

-281 DQLVDASRQSA
+281 NQLVDASRHSS
-292 SLRLGKFFNEPVS
+292 SLKLGKFFNEPIN
-305 QAKMDADSQHWLS
+305 QAKMDIDSQHWLS
-318 FIEKIMDARNLNEE
+318 FIEKIIDARNLNEE
-332 FYYNYSSQVDRITL
+332 FYYNYSSQVGRITL

-355 DLLYNGIKLYSND
+355 DLLYQGVKLYSNE

-376 QLDLNIKIETK
+376 QLDLNIKIETQK
-387 KSSALVTVEDLPVST
+387 PSTLVSVEDLPVST
-402 LITGSRAYYGYYKG
+402 IITGSHAYYGYYKD
-416 VWIKYTGLT
+416 VWIKYIGLT

-438 ELQFSKKTVAK
+438 EMQFSKKTVAK
-449 FARHVL
+449 FAHNIL
-455 PKFEQAK
+455 PKFEQTK
-462 SVLVSGTNELK
+462 FILVSGTDELK

-484 KLDYRAGNILCMV
+484 KLDYRVGSILCV
-497 QVQYG
+497 ARVQYG
-502 DAQYELN
+502 VAQYELN
-509 KGYTKDD
+509 QGYTEED
-516 RRDIEQETAVQ
+516 RRDVEKETAAW
-527 KHINKYFS
+527 KHINTYFS
-535 DYQHRRY
+535 DYQHGRY
-542 TLSNEDSDAIQAFL
+542 VLSNEDSDAVQAFL

-573 NFRSLLKGIKINLDV
+573 NFRSLLKGIKTNLDV
-588 GVGVNLTNELLD
+588 GVGINLTNELLD
-600 IDLTDQKL
+600 IDLADQKM
-608 SWDDIQAALKAY
+608 SWEDIQAALKAY

-655 FKDFIHGKLQ
+655 FRDFIHGKLH

-688 NGAFNTLIND
+688 NESFNTLIND

-705 QSQVPT
+705 QNQIPV
-711 SLQNVLRPYQK
+711 SLQNILRPYQK
-722 TGFNWLSTIVNY
+722 IGFNWLSTIVNY

-748 ILQIIT
+748 TLQIIT
-754 LLLARKEQTQNHL
+754 LLLARKEKMQNQL

-776 VIYNWQV
+776 VIYNWQAEV
-783 EIKKFAPSL
+783 KKFAPSL
-792 RVALLGGT
+792 NVALLDGT
-800 KKDREKLLLDA
+800 KKERERLLLDA

-821 QSLNRDLEMYQ
+821 QSLNRDLEAYQ
-832 DLAFDVEVIDE
+832 NLTFDVEVIDE
-843 AQNIKNHQSVTAKTV
+843 AQNIKNQQSVTAKTV

-891 FLGSYPDFRKKYEF
+891 FLGSYPDFRKKYEL

-910 QDKNAE
+910 QDKEAE
-916 NQLAEMV
+916 DQLANMV
-923 MPFILRRL
+923 IPFILRRL
-931 KKDVLHDLPDKDE
+931 KKDVLRDLPDKDE
-944 EIVPIKM
+944 EIVPVKM
-951 DKKQADLYNVQ
+951 NKKQADLYNMQ
-962 TQKIIAQLSGQG
+962 TQKIIAQLNGQG

-996 CDPHMLYENYH
+996 CDPHLLYENYH

-1012 LIATIELIKNNLSNG
+1012 LIATIELIKNNLANG

-1033 SQFTTM
+1033 SQFTAM
-1039 LDILHER
+1039 LDILHENLAR
-1046 LAKLK
+1046 LR
-1051 IPLFTIIGSTPKAK
+1051 IPLFTITGSTPKAK
-1065 RQEQVQQFNQ
+1065 RQEQVQKFNR

-1111 AENQATDRAH
+1111 AEKQATDRAH

-1140 EKRIIA
+1140 EERIIA
-1146 LQQKKAELANVILQN
+1146 LQQKKAELADIILQN
-1161 DQVANAAINKNDLL
+1161 DQIADATMSKGDLL

>member
-1 MARWHKLFSK
+1 MARWHRLFPERVF
-11 QIYDRGEIYYGN
+11 DRGEIYYGN
-23 DMVENVQLA
+23 DMVENIQLA

-38 TAQVQGGVG
+38 TAQVQGGIG
-47 RSYTVVGRLRLDG
+47 RSYTVTGRLRLDG
-60 RASELNCDCP
+60 RASELDCNCP
-70 WANEGHRCKHEV
+70 WANKGHRCKHEV

-90 AQENEWN
+90 EQENEH
-97 DHAAKVPFA
+97 DVKVPFA
-106 DLISEHTKQL
+106 DLISEHLKQM
-116 IAHES
+116 IAHKS
-121 PSLNPLNL
+121 PVLNPLNL
-129 IGSMQFT
+129 IGNMKFT
-136 EKSYDQALE
+136 KKSYDQALE

-152 INCRCFDDKMRK
+152 SSCRHFDDKMRK
-164 YEYFWEIA
+164 YEYFWEIV
-172 TDDDEIITLSVQFTR
+172 TEDNELITLSVQFTR
-187 WQIIAIKFD
+187 WQIISIKFD
-196 IDLPH
+196 SDFSR
-201 IEKDSAK
+201 IEKDSVR
-208 ILALLYFINEYLD
+208 ILALFYFINEYLD

-229 QAAEDLLNFYSDDS
+229 QAAEDLLEFYSDAS
-243 TQNDEPIVLQA
+243 TQNDEPIILRA
-254 KIDKYNHIPSLT
+254 SIDKYNNIPSLT
-266 FKLGKGTH
+266 FKLGKNKH
-274 LYKVKDL
+274 FYKVKDL
-281 DQLVDASRQSA
+281 NQLVDASRHSS
-292 SLRLGKFFNEPVS
+292 SLKLGKFFNEPIN
-305 QAKMDADSQHWLS
+305 QAKMDIDSQHWLS
-318 FIEKIMDARNLNEE
+318 FIEKIIDARNLNEE
-332 FYYNYSSQVDRITL
+332 FYYNYSSQVGRITL

-355 DLLYNGIKLYSND
+355 DLLYQGVKLYSNE

-376 QLDLNIKIETK
+376 QLDLNIKIETQ
-387 KSSALVTVEDLPVST
+387 KSSALVSVEDLPVST
-402 LITGSRAYYGYYKG
+402 IITGSHAYYGYYKD
-416 VWIKYTGLT
+416 VWIKYIGLT

-438 ELQFSKKTVAK
+438 EMQFSKKTVAK
-449 FARHVL
+449 FAHNIL
-455 PKFEQAK
+455 PKFEQTK
-462 SVLVSGTNELK
+462 FILVSGTDELK

-484 KLDYRAGNILCMV
+484 KLDYRVGSILCV
-497 QVQYG
+497 ARVQYG

-509 KGYTKDD
+509 QGYTEED
-516 RRDIEQETAVQ
+516 RRDVEKETAAW
-527 KHINKYFS
+527 KHINTYFS
-535 DYQHRRY
+535 DYQHGRY
-542 TLSNEDSDAIQAFL
+542 VLSNEDSDAVQAFL

-588 GVGVNLTNELLD
+588 GVGINLTNELLD
-600 IDLTDQKL
+600 IDLADQKM
-608 SWDDIQAALKAY
+608 SWEDIQAALKAY

-655 FKDFIHGKLQ
+655 FKDFIHGKLH

-688 NGAFNTLIND
+688 NESFNTLIND

-705 QSQVPT
+705 QNQIPV
-711 SLQNVLRPYQK
+711 SLQNILRPYQK
-722 TGFNWLSTIVNY
+722 IGFNWLSTIVNY

-748 ILQIIT
+748 TLQIIS
-754 LLLARKEQTQNHL
+754 LLLARKEKMQNQL

-776 VIYNWQV
+776 VIYNWQAEV
-783 EIKKFAPSL
+783 KKFAPSL
-792 RVALLGGT
+792 NVALLDGT
-800 KKDREKLLLDA
+800 KKERERLLLDA

-821 QSLNRDLEMYQ
+821 QSLNRDLEAYQ
-832 DLAFDVEVIDE
+832 NLTFYVEVIDE
-843 AQNIKNHQSVTAKTV
+843 AQNIKNQQSVTAKTV

-891 FLGSYPDFRKKYEF
+891 FLGSYPDFRKKYEL

-910 QDKNAE
+910 QDKEAE
-916 NQLAEMV
+916 DQLANMV
-923 MPFILRRL
+923 IPFILRRL
-931 KKDVLHDLPDKDE
+931 KKDVLRDLPDKDE
-944 EIVPIKM
+944 EIVPVKM
-951 DKKQADLYNVQ
+951 NKKQADLYNMQ
-962 TQKIIAQLSGQG
+962 TQKIIAQLNGQG

-996 CDPHMLYENYH
+996 CDPHLLYENYH

-1012 LIATIELIKNNLSNG
+1012 LIATIELIKNNLANG

-1033 SQFTTM
+1033 SQFTAM
-1039 LDILHER
+1039 LDILHENLAR
-1046 LAKLK
+1046 LRL
-1051 IPLFTIIGSTPKAK
+1051 PLFTITGSTPKAK
-1065 RQEQVQQFNQ
+1065 RQEQVQKFNQ

-1111 AENQATDRAH
+1111 AEKQATDRAH

-1140 EKRIIA
+1140 EERIIA
-1146 LQQKKAELANVILQN
+1146 LQQKKAELADIILQN
-1161 DQVANAAINKNDLL
+1161 DQIADATMSKGDLL

>member
-1 MARWHKLFSK
+1 MARWHRLFPERVF
-11 QIYDRGEIYYGN
+11 DRGEIYYGN
-23 DMVENVQLA
+23 DMVENIQLA

-38 TAQVQGGVG
+38 TAQVQGGIG
-47 RSYTVVGRLRLDG
+47 RSYTVTGRLRLDG
-60 RASELNCDCP
+60 RASELDCNCP
-70 WANEGHRCKHEV
+70 WANKGHRCKHEV
-82 AALLAVED
+82 AALLAVENE
-90 AQENEWN
+90 QENEHN
-97 DHAAKVPFA
+97 VKVPFA
-106 DLISEHTKQL
+106 DLISEHLKQM
-116 IAHES
+116 IAHKS
-121 PSLNPLNL
+121 PVLNPLNL
-129 IGSMQFT
+129 IGNMKFT
-136 EKSYDQALE
+136 KKSYDQALE

-152 INCRCFDDKMRK
+152 SSCRHFDDKMRK
-164 YEYFWEIA
+164 YEYFWEIV
-172 TDDDEIITLSVQFTR
+172 TEDNELITLSVQFTR
-187 WQIIAIKFD
+187 WQIISIKFD
-196 IDLPH
+196 SDFYR
-201 IEKDSAK
+201 IEKDSVR
-208 ILALLYFINEYLD
+208 ILALFYFINEYLD

-229 QAAEDLLNFYSDDS
+229 QAAEDLLEFYSDAS
-243 TQNDEPIVLQA
+243 TQNDEPIILRA
-254 KIDKYNHIPSLT
+254 SIDKYNNIPILT
-266 FKLGKGTH
+266 FKLGKNKH

-281 DQLVDASRQSA
+281 NQLVDASRHSS
-292 SLRLGKFFNEPVS
+292 SLKLGKFFNEPIN
-305 QAKMDADSQHWLS
+305 QAKMDIDSQHWLS
-318 FIEKIMDARNLNEE
+318 FIEKIIDARNLNEE
-332 FYYNYSSQVDRITL
+332 FYYNYSSQVGRITL

-355 DLLYNGIKLYSND
+355 DLLYQGVKLYSNE

-376 QLDLNIKIETK
+376 QLDLNIKIETQ
-387 KSSALVTVEDLPVST
+387 KSSALVSVEDLPVST
-402 LITGSRAYYGYYKG
+402 IITGSHAYYGYYKD
-416 VWIKYTGLT
+416 VWIKYIGLT

-438 ELQFSKKTVAK
+438 EMQFSKKTVAK
-449 FARHVL
+449 FAHNIL
-455 PKFEQAK
+455 PKFEQTK
-462 SVLVSGTNELK
+462 FILVSGTDELK
-473 AILPPEAHFLF
+473 VILPPEAHFLF
-484 KLDYRAGNILCMV
+484 KLDYRVGSILCV
-497 QVQYG
+497 ARVQYG

-509 KGYTKDD
+509 QGYTEED
-516 RRDIEQETAVQ
+516 RRDVEKETAAW
-527 KHINKYFS
+527 KHINTYFS
-535 DYQHRRY
+535 DYQHGRY
-542 TLSNEDSDAIQAFL
+542 VLSNEDSDVVQAFL

-588 GVGVNLTNELLD
+588 GVGINLTNELLD
-600 IDLTDQKL
+600 IDLADQKM
-608 SWDDIQAALKAY
+608 SWEDIQAALKAY

-627 VLQNG
+627 VLKNG

-655 FKDFIHGKLQ
+655 FKDFIHGKLH

-688 NGAFNTLIND
+688 NESFNTLIND

-705 QSQVPT
+705 QNQIPV
-711 SLQNVLRPYQK
+711 SLQNILRPYQK
-722 TGFNWLSTIVNY
+722 IGFNWLSTIVNY

-748 ILQIIT
+748 TLQIIS
-754 LLLARKEQTQNHL
+754 LLLARKEKMQNQL

-776 VIYNWQV
+776 VIYNWQAEV
-783 EIKKFAPSL
+783 KKFAPSL
-792 RVALLGGT
+792 NVALLDGT
-800 KKDREKLLLDA
+800 KKERERLLLDA
-811 KKYDLLISSY
+811 KKYNLLISSY
-821 QSLNRDLEMYQ
+821 QSLNRDLEAYQ
-832 DLAFDVEVIDE
+832 NLIFDVEVIDE
-843 AQNIKNHQSVTAKTV
+843 AQNIKNQQSVTAKTV

-891 FLGSYPDFRKKYEF
+891 FLGSYPDFRKKYEL

-910 QDKNAE
+910 QDKEAE
-916 NQLAEMV
+916 DQLANMII
-923 MPFILRRL
+923 PFILRRL
-931 KKDVLHDLPDKDE
+931 KKDVLRDLPDKDE
-944 EIVPIKM
+944 EIVPVKM
-951 DKKQADLYNVQ
+951 NKKQADLYNIQ
-962 TQKIIAQLSGQG
+962 TQKIIAQLNGQG

-996 CDPHMLYENYH
+996 CDPHLLYENYH

-1012 LIATIELIKNNLSNG
+1012 LIATIELIKNNLANG

-1033 SQFTTM
+1033 SQFTAM
-1039 LDILHER
+1039 LDILHENLAR
-1046 LAKLK
+1046 LRL
-1051 IPLFTIIGSTPKAK
+1051 PLFTITGSTPKTK
-1065 RQEQVQQFNQ
+1065 RQEQVQKFNQ

-1111 AENQATDRAH
+1111 AEKQATDRAH

-1140 EKRIIA
+1140 EERIIA
-1146 LQQKKAELANVILQN
+1146 LQQKKAELADIILQN
-1161 DQVANAAINKNDLL
+1161 DQIADATMSKDDLI

>member
-1 MARWHKLFSK
+1 MARWHRLFPERVF
-11 QIYDRGEIYYGN
+11 DRGEIYYGN
-23 DMVENVQLA
+23 DMVENIQLA

-38 TAQVQGGVG
+38 TAQVQGGIG
-47 RSYTVVGRLRLDG
+47 RSYTVTGRLRLDG
-60 RASELNCDCP
+60 RASELDCNCP
-70 WANEGHRCKHEV
+70 WANKGHRCKHEV
-82 AALLAVED
+82 AALLAVENE
-90 AQENEWN
+90 QENEHN
-97 DHAAKVPFA
+97 VKIPFA
-106 DLISEHTKQL
+106 DLISEHLKQM
-116 IAHES
+116 IAHKS
-121 PSLNPLNL
+121 PVLNPLNL
-129 IGSMQFT
+129 IGNMKFT
-136 EKSYDQALE
+136 KKSYDQALE

-152 INCRCFDDKMRK
+152 SSCRHFDDKMRK
-164 YEYFWEIA
+164 YEYFWEIV
-172 TDDDEIITLSVQFTR
+172 TEDNELITLSVQFTR
-187 WQIIAIKFD
+187 WQIISIKFD
-196 IDLPH
+196 SDFSR
-201 IEKDSAK
+201 IEKDSVR
-208 ILALLYFINEYLD
+208 ILALFYFINEYLD

-229 QAAEDLLNFYSDDS
+229 QAAEDLLEFYSDAS
-243 TQNDEPIVLQA
+243 TQNDEPIILRA
-254 KIDKYNHIPSLT
+254 SIDKYNNIPSLT
-266 FKLGKGTH
+266 FKLGKNKH

-281 DQLVDASRQSA
+281 NQLVDASRHSS
-292 SLRLGKFFNEPVS
+292 SLKLGKFFNEPIN
-305 QAKMDADSQHWLS
+305 QAKMDIDSQHWLS
-318 FIEKIMDARNLNEE
+318 FIEKIIDARNLNEE
-332 FYYNYSSQVDRITL
+332 FYYNYSSQVGRITL

-355 DLLYNGIKLYSND
+355 DLLYQGVKLYSNE

-376 QLDLNIKIETK
+376 QLDLNIKIETQ
-387 KSSALVTVEDLPVST
+387 KSSALVSVEDLPVST
-402 LITGSRAYYGYYKG
+402 IITGSHAYYGYYKD
-416 VWIKYTGLT
+416 VWIKYIGLT

-438 ELQFSKKTVAK
+438 EMQFSKKTVAK
-449 FARHVL
+449 FAHNIL
-455 PKFEQAK
+455 PKFEQTK
-462 SVLVSGTNELK
+462 FILVSGTDELK

-484 KLDYRAGNILCMV
+484 KLDYRVGSILCV
-497 QVQYG
+497 ARVQYG

-509 KGYTKDD
+509 QGYTEED
-516 RRDIEQETAVQ
+516 RRDVEKETAAW
-527 KHINKYFS
+527 KHINTYFS
-535 DYQHRRY
+535 DYQHGRY
-542 TLSNEDSDAIQAFL
+542 VLSNEDSDVVQAFL

-573 NFRSLLKGIKINLDV
+573 NFRSLLKEIKINLDV
-588 GVGVNLTNELLD
+588 GVGINLTNELLD
-600 IDLTDQKL
+600 IDLADQKM
-608 SWDDIQAALKAY
+608 SWEDIQAALKAY

-627 VLQNG
+627 VLKNG

-655 FKDFIHGKLQ
+655 FKDFIHGKLH

-688 NGAFNTLIND
+688 NESFNTLIND

-705 QSQVPT
+705 QNQIPV
-711 SLQNVLRPYQK
+711 SLQNILRPYQK
-722 TGFNWLSTIVNY
+722 IGFNWLSTIVNY

-748 ILQIIT
+748 TLQIIS
-754 LLLARKEQTQNHL
+754 LLLARKEKMQNQL

-776 VIYNWQV
+776 VIYNWQAEV
-783 EIKKFAPSL
+783 KKFAPSL
-792 RVALLGGT
+792 NVALLDGT
-800 KKDREKLLLDA
+800 KKERERLLLDA
-811 KKYDLLISSY
+811 KKYNLLISSY
-821 QSLNRDLEMYQ
+821 QSLNRDLEAYQ
-832 DLAFDVEVIDE
+832 NLIFDVEVIDE
-843 AQNIKNHQSVTAKTV
+843 AQNIKNQQSVTAKTV

-891 FLGSYPDFRKKYEF
+891 FLGSYPDFRKKYEL

-910 QDKNAE
+910 QDKEAE
-916 NQLAEMV
+916 DQLANMII
-923 MPFILRRL
+923 PFILRRL
-931 KKDVLHDLPDKDE
+931 KKDVLRDLPDKDE
-944 EIVPIKM
+944 EIVPVKM
-951 DKKQADLYNVQ
+951 NKKQADLYNMQ
-962 TQKIIAQLSGQG
+962 TQKIIAQLNGQG

-996 CDPHMLYENYH
+996 CDPHLLYENYH

-1012 LIATIELIKNNLSNG
+1012 LIATIELIKNNLANG

-1033 SQFTTM
+1033 SQFTAM
-1039 LDILHER
+1039 LDILHENLAR
-1046 LAKLK
+1046 LRL
-1051 IPLFTIIGSTPKAK
+1051 PLFTITGSTPKTK
-1065 RQEQVQQFNQ
+1065 RQEQIQKFNQ

-1111 AENQATDRAH
+1111 AEKQATDRAH

-1140 EKRIIA
+1140 EERIIA
-1146 LQQKKAELANVILQN
+1146 LQQKKAELADIILQN
-1161 DQVANAAINKNDLL
+1161 DQIADATMSKDDLI

>member
-1 MARWHKLFSK
+1 MSRWHRLFPERVF
-11 QIYDRGEIYYGN
+11 DRVEIYYGN
-23 DMVENVQLA
+23 DMVENIQLA

-38 TAQVQGGVG
+38 TAQVQGGMG
-47 RSYTVVGRLRLDG
+47 RSYTVTGRLRLDG
-60 RASELNCDCP
+60 RASELDCNCP
-70 WANEGHRCKHEV
+70 WANKGHRCKHEV
-82 AALLAVED
+82 AALLAVENE
-90 AQENEWN
+90 QENEHN
-97 DHAAKVPFA
+97 VKVPFA
-106 DLISEHTKQL
+106 DLISEHLKQM
-116 IAHES
+116 IAHKS
-121 PSLNPLNL
+121 PVLNPLNL
-129 IGSMQFT
+129 IGNMKFT
-136 EKSYDQALE
+136 KKSYDQALE

-152 INCRCFDDKMRK
+152 SSCRHFDDKMRK
-164 YEYFWEIA
+164 YEYFWEIV
-172 TDDDEIITLSVQFTR
+172 TEDNELITLSVQFTR
-187 WQIIAIKFD
+187 WQIISIKFD
-196 IDLPH
+196 SDFSR
-201 IEKDSAK
+201 IEKDSVR
-208 ILALLYFINEYLD
+208 ILALFYFINEYLD

-229 QAAEDLLNFYSDDS
+229 QAAEDILEFYSDAS
-243 TQNDEPIVLQA
+243 TQNDEPIILRA
-254 KIDKYNHIPSLT
+254 SIDKYNNIPSLT
-266 FKLGKGTH
+266 FKLGKNKH

-281 DQLVDASRQSA
+281 NQLVDASRHSS
-292 SLRLGKFFNEPVS
+292 SLKLGKFFNEPIN
-305 QAKMDADSQHWLS
+305 QAKMDIDSQHWLS
-318 FIEKIMDARNLNEE
+318 FIEKIIDARNLNEE
-332 FYYNYSSQVDRITL
+332 FYYNYSSQVGRITL

-355 DLLYNGIKLYSND
+355 DLLYQGVKLYSNE

-376 QLDLNIKIETK
+376 QLDLNIKIETQ
-387 KSSALVTVEDLPVST
+387 KSSALVSVEDLPVST
-402 LITGSRAYYGYYKG
+402 IITGSHAYYGYYKD
-416 VWIKYTGLT
+416 VWIKYIGLT

-438 ELQFSKKTVAK
+438 EMQFSKKTVAK
-449 FARHVL
+449 FAHNIL
-455 PKFEQAK
+455 PKFEQTK
-462 SVLVSGTNELK
+462 FILVSGTDELK

-484 KLDYRAGNILCMV
+484 KLDYRVGSILCV
-497 QVQYG
+497 ARVQYG

-509 KGYTKDD
+509 QGYTEED
-516 RRDIEQETAVQ
+516 RRDVEKETAAW
-527 KHINKYFS
+527 KHINTYFS
-535 DYQHRRY
+535 DYQHGRY
-542 TLSNEDSDAIQAFL
+542 VLSNEDSDVVQAFL

-588 GVGVNLTNELLD
+588 GVGINLTNELLD
-600 IDLTDQKL
+600 IDLADQKM
-608 SWDDIQAALKAY
+608 SWEDIQAALKAY

-627 VLQNG
+627 VLKNG

-655 FKDFIHGKLQ
+655 FKDFIHGKLH

-688 NGAFNTLIND
+688 NESFNTLIND

-705 QSQVPT
+705 QNQIPV
-711 SLQNVLRPYQK
+711 SLQNILRPYQK
-722 TGFNWLSTIVNY
+722 IGFNWLSTIVNY

-748 ILQIIT
+748 TLQIIS
-754 LLLARKEQTQNHL
+754 LLLARKEKMQNQL

-776 VIYNWQV
+776 VIYNWQAEV
-783 EIKKFAPSL
+783 KKFAPSL
-792 RVALLGGT
+792 NVALLDGT
-800 KKDREKLLLDA
+800 KKERERLLLDA
-811 KKYDLLISSY
+811 KKYNLLISSY
-821 QSLNRDLEMYQ
+821 QSLNRDLEAYQ
-832 DLAFDVEVIDE
+832 NLIFDVEVIDE
-843 AQNIKNHQSVTAKTV
+843 AQNIKNQQSVTAKTV

-891 FLGSYPDFRKKYEF
+891 FLGLYPDFRKKYEL

-910 QDKNAE
+910 QDKEAE
-916 NQLAEMV
+916 DQLANMII
-923 MPFILRRL
+923 PFILRRL
-931 KKDVLHDLPDKDE
+931 KKDVLRDLPDKDE
-944 EIVPIKM
+944 EIVPVKM
-951 DKKQADLYNVQ
+951 NKKQADLYNMQ
-962 TQKIIAQLSGQG
+962 TQKIIAQLNGQG

-996 CDPHMLYENYH
+996 CDPHLLYENYH

-1012 LIATIELIKNNLSNG
+1012 LIATIELIKNNLANG

-1033 SQFTTM
+1033 SQFTAM
-1039 LDILHER
+1039 LDILHENLAR
-1046 LAKLK
+1046 LRL
-1051 IPLFTIIGSTPKAK
+1051 PLFTITGSTPKTK
-1065 RQEQVQQFNQ
+1065 RQEQVQKFNQ

-1111 AENQATDRAH
+1111 AEKQATDRAH

-1140 EKRIIA
+1140 EERIIA
-1146 LQQKKAELANVILQN
+1146 LQQKKAELADIILQN
-1161 DQVANAAINKNDLL
+1161 DQIADATMSKDDLI

>member
-1 MARWHKLFSK
+1 MARWHRLFPERVF
-11 QIYDRGEIYYGN
+11 DRGEIYYGN
-23 DMVENVQLA
+23 DMVENIQLA

-38 TAQVQGGVG
+38 TAQVQGGIG
-47 RSYTVVGRLRLDG
+47 RSYTVTGRLRLDG
-60 RASELNCDCP
+60 RASELDCNCP
-70 WANEGHRCKHEV
+70 WANKGHRCKHEV
-82 AALLAVED
+82 AALLAVENE
-90 AQENEWN
+90 QENEHN
-97 DHAAKVPFA
+97 VKVPFA
-106 DLISEHTKQL
+106 DLISEHLKQM
-116 IAHES
+116 IAHKS
-121 PSLNPLNL
+121 PVLNPLNL
-129 IGSMQFT
+129 IGNMKFT
-136 EKSYDQALE
+136 KKSYDQALE

-152 INCRCFDDKMRK
+152 SSCRHFDDKMRK
-164 YEYFWEIA
+164 YEYFWEIV
-172 TDDDEIITLSVQFTR
+172 TEDNELITLSVQFTR
-187 WQIIAIKFD
+187 WQIISIKFD
-196 IDLPH
+196 SDFSR
-201 IEKDSAK
+201 IEKDSVR
-208 ILALLYFINEYLD
+208 ILALFYFINEYLD

-229 QAAEDLLNFYSDDS
+229 QAAEDLLEFYSDAS
-243 TQNDEPIVLQA
+243 TQNDEPIILRA
-254 KIDKYNHIPSLT
+254 SIDKYNNIPSLT
-266 FKLGKGTH
+266 FKLGKNKH

-281 DQLVDASRQSA
+281 NQLVDASRHSS
-292 SLRLGKFFNEPVS
+292 SLKLGKFFNES
-305 QAKMDADSQHWLS
+305 INQAKMDIDSQHWLS
-318 FIEKIMDARNLNEE
+318 FIEKIIDARNLNEE
-332 FYYNYSSQVDRITL
+332 FYYNYSSQVGRITL

-355 DLLYNGIKLYSND
+355 DLLYQGVKLYSNE

-376 QLDLNIKIETK
+376 QLDLNIKIETQ
-387 KSSALVTVEDLPVST
+387 KSSALVSVEDLPVST
-402 LITGSRAYYGYYKG
+402 IITGSHAYYGYYKD
-416 VWIKYTGLT
+416 VWIKYIGLT

-438 ELQFSKKTVAK
+438 EMQFSKKTVAK
-449 FARHVL
+449 FAHNIL
-455 PKFEQAK
+455 PKFEQTK
-462 SVLVSGTNELK
+462 FILVSGTDELK

-484 KLDYRAGNILCMV
+484 KLDYRVGSILCV
-497 QVQYG
+497 ARVQYG

-509 KGYTKDD
+509 QGYTEED
-516 RRDIEQETAVQ
+516 RRDVEKETAAW
-527 KHINKYFS
+527 KHINTYFS
-535 DYQHRRY
+535 DYQHGRY
-542 TLSNEDSDAIQAFL
+542 VLSNENSDVVQAFL

-588 GVGVNLTNELLD
+588 GVGINLTNELLD
-600 IDLTDQKL
+600 IDLADQKM
-608 SWDDIQAALKAY
+608 SWEDIQAALKAY

-627 VLQNG
+627 VLKNG

-655 FKDFIHGKLQ
+655 FKDFIHGKLH

-688 NGAFNTLIND
+688 NESFNTLIND

-705 QSQVPT
+705 QNQIPV
-711 SLQNVLRPYQK
+711 SLQNILRPYQK
-722 TGFNWLSTIVNY
+722 IGFNWLSTIVNY

-748 ILQIIT
+748 TLQIIS
-754 LLLARKEQTQNHL
+754 LLLARKEKMQNQL

-776 VIYNWQV
+776 VIYNWQAEV
-783 EIKKFAPSL
+783 KKFAPSL
-792 RVALLGGT
+792 NVALLDGT
-800 KKDREKLLLDA
+800 KKERERLLLDA
-811 KKYDLLISSY
+811 KKYNLLISSY
-821 QSLNRDLEMYQ
+821 QSLNRDLEAYQ
-832 DLAFDVEVIDE
+832 NLIFDVEVIDE
-843 AQNIKNHQSVTAKTV
+843 AQNIKNQQSVTAKTV

-891 FLGSYPDFRKKYEF
+891 FLGSYPDFRKKYEL

-910 QDKNAE
+910 QDKEAE
-916 NQLAEMV
+916 DQLANMV
-923 MPFILRRL
+923 IPFILRRL
-931 KKDVLHDLPDKDE
+931 KKDVLRDLPDKDE
-944 EIVPIKM
+944 EIVPVKM
-951 DKKQADLYNVQ
+951 NKQQADLYNMQ
-962 TQKIIAQLSGQG
+962 TQKIIAQLNGQG

-996 CDPHMLYENYH
+996 CDPHLLYENYH

-1012 LIATIELIKNNLSNG
+1012 LIATIELIKNNLANG

-1033 SQFTTM
+1033 SQFTAM
-1039 LDILHER
+1039 LDILHEKLAR
-1046 LAKLK
+1046 LRL
-1051 IPLFTIIGSTPKAK
+1051 PLFTITGSTPKIK
-1065 RQEQVQQFNQ
+1065 RQEQVQKFNQ

-1111 AENQATDRAH
+1111 AEKQATDRAH

-1133 MVTEDSI
+1133 IVTEDSI
-1140 EKRIIA
+1140 EERIIA
-1146 LQQKKAELANVILQN
+1146 LQQKKAELADIILQN
-1161 DQVANAAINKNDLL
+1161 DQIADATMSKDDLI

>member
-1 MARWHKLFSK
+1 MARWHRLFPERVF
-11 QIYDRGEIYYGN
+11 DRGEIYYGN
-23 DMVENVQLA
+23 DMVENIQLA

-38 TAQVQGGVG
+38 TAQVQGGIG
-47 RSYTVVGRLRLDG
+47 RSYTVTGRLRLDG
-60 RASELNCDCP
+60 RASELDCNCP
-70 WANEGHRCKHEV
+70 WANKGHRCKHEV
-82 AALLAVED
+82 AALLAVENE
-90 AQENEWN
+90 QENEHN
-97 DHAAKVPFA
+97 VKVPFA
-106 DLISEHTKQL
+106 DLISEHLKQM
-116 IAHES
+116 IAHKS
-121 PSLNPLNL
+121 PVLNPLNL
-129 IGSMQFT
+129 IGNMKFT
-136 EKSYDQALE
+136 KKSYDQALE

-152 INCRCFDDKMRK
+152 SSCRHFDDKMRK
-164 YEYFWEIA
+164 YEYFWEIV
-172 TDDDEIITLSVQFTR
+172 TEDNELITLSVQFTR
-187 WQIIAIKFD
+187 WQIISIKFD
-196 IDLPH
+196 SDFSR
-201 IEKDSAK
+201 IEKDSVR
-208 ILALLYFINEYLD
+208 ILALFYFINEYLD

-229 QAAEDLLNFYSDDS
+229 QAAEDLLEFYSDAS
-243 TQNDEPIVLQA
+243 TQNDEPIILRA
-254 KIDKYNHIPSLT
+254 SIDKYNNIPSLT
-266 FKLGKGTH
+266 FKLGKNKH

-281 DQLVDASRQSA
+281 NQLVDASRHSS
-292 SLRLGKFFNEPVS
+292 SLKLGKFFNEPIN
-305 QAKMDADSQHWLS
+305 QAKMDIDSQHWLS
-318 FIEKIMDARNLNEE
+318 FIEKIIDARNLNEE
-332 FYYNYSSQVDRITL
+332 FYYNYSSQVGRITL

-355 DLLYNGIKLYSND
+355 DLLYQGVKLYSNE

-376 QLDLNIKIETK
+376 QLDLNIKIETQK
-387 KSSALVTVEDLPVST
+387 PSTLVSVEDLPVST
-402 LITGSRAYYGYYKG
+402 IITGSHAYYGYYKD
-416 VWIKYTGLT
+416 VWIKYIGLT

-438 ELQFSKKTVAK
+438 EMQFSKKTVAK
-449 FARHVL
+449 FAHNIL
-455 PKFEQAK
+455 PKFEQTK
-462 SVLVSGTNELK
+462 FILVSGTDELK

-484 KLDYRAGNILCMV
+484 KLDYRVGSILCV
-497 QVQYG
+497 ARVQYG

-509 KGYTKDD
+509 QGYTEED
-516 RRDIEQETAVQ
+516 RRDVEKETAAW
-527 KHINKYFS
+527 KHINTYFS
-535 DYQHRRY
+535 DYQHGRY
-542 TLSNEDSDAIQAFL
+542 VLSNEDSDAVQAFL

-588 GVGVNLTNELLD
+588 GVGINLTNELLD
-600 IDLTDQKL
+600 IDLADQKM
-608 SWDDIQAALKAY
+608 SWEDIQAALKAY

-655 FKDFIHGKLQ
+655 FRDFIHGKLH

-688 NGAFNTLIND
+688 NESFNTLIND

-705 QSQVPT
+705 QNQIPV
-711 SLQNVLRPYQK
+711 SLQNILRPYQK
-722 TGFNWLSTIVNY
+722 IGFNWLSTIVNY

-748 ILQIIT
+748 TLQIIT
-754 LLLARKEQTQNHL
+754 LLLARKEKMQNQL

-776 VIYNWQV
+776 VIYNWQAEV
-783 EIKKFAPSL
+783 KKFAPSL
-792 RVALLGGT
+792 NVALLDGT
-800 KKDREKLLLDA
+800 KKERERLLLDA

-821 QSLNRDLEMYQ
+821 QSLNRDLEAYQ
-832 DLAFDVEVIDE
+832 NLTFDVEVIDE
-843 AQNIKNHQSVTAKTV
+843 AQNIKNQQSVTAKTV

-891 FLGSYPDFRKKYEF
+891 FLGSYPDFRKKYEL

-910 QDKNAE
+910 QDKEAE
-916 NQLAEMV
+916 DQLANMV
-923 MPFILRRL
+923 IPFILRRL
-931 KKDVLHDLPDKDE
+931 KKDVLRDLPDKDE
-944 EIVPIKM
+944 EIVPVKM
-951 DKKQADLYNVQ
+951 NKKQADLYNMQ
-962 TQKIIAQLSGQG
+962 TQKIIAQLNGQG

-996 CDPHMLYENYH
+996 CDPHLLYENYH

-1012 LIATIELIKNNLSNG
+1012 LIATIELIKNNLANG

-1033 SQFTTM
+1033 SQFTAM
-1039 LDILHER
+1039 LDILHENLAR
-1046 LAKLK
+1046 LR
-1051 IPLFTIIGSTPKAK
+1051 IPLFTITGSTPKAK
-1065 RQEQVQQFNQ
+1065 RQEQVQKFNR

-1111 AENQATDRAH
+1111 AEKQATDRAH

-1140 EKRIIA
+1140 EERIIA
-1146 LQQKKAELANVILQN
+1146 LQQKKAELADIILQN
-1161 DQVANAAINKNDLL
+1161 DQIADATMSKGDLL

>member
-1 MARWHKLFSK
+1 MARWHRLFPERVF
-11 QIYDRGEIYYGN
+11 DRGEIYYGN
-23 DMVENVQLA
+23 DMVENIQLA

-38 TAQVQGGVG
+38 TAQVQGGIG
-47 RSYTVVGRLRLDG
+47 RSYTVTGRLRLDG
-60 RASELNCDCP
+60 RASELDCNCP
-70 WANEGHRCKHEV
+70 WANKGHRCKHEV
-82 AALLAVED
+82 AALLAVENE
-90 AQENEWN
+90 QENEHN
-97 DHAAKVPFA
+97 VKVPFA
-106 DLISEHTKQL
+106 DLISEHLKQM
-116 IAHES
+116 IAHKS
-121 PSLNPLNL
+121 PVLNPLNL
-129 IGSMQFT
+129 IGNMKFT
-136 EKSYDQALE
+136 KKSYDQALE

-152 INCRCFDDKMRK
+152 SSCRHFDDKMRK
-164 YEYFWEIA
+164 YEYFWEIV
-172 TDDDEIITLSVQFTR
+172 TEDNELITLSVQFTR
-187 WQIIAIKFD
+187 WQIISIKFD
-196 IDLPH
+196 SDFSR
-201 IEKDSAK
+201 IEKDSVR
-208 ILALLYFINEYLD
+208 ILALFYFINEYLD

-229 QAAEDLLNFYSDDS
+229 QAAEDLLEFYSDAS
-243 TQNDEPIVLQA
+243 TQNDEPIILQA
-254 KIDKYNHIPSLT
+254 SIDKYNNIPSLT
-266 FKLGKGTH
+266 FKLGKNKH

-281 DQLVDASRQSA
+281 NQLVDASRHSS
-292 SLRLGKFFNEPVS
+292 SLKLGKFFNEPIN
-305 QAKMDADSQHWLS
+305 QAKMDIDSQHWLS
-318 FIEKIMDARNLNEE
+318 FIEKIIDARNLNEE
-332 FYYNYSSQVDRITL
+332 FYYNYSSQVGRITL

-355 DLLYNGIKLYSND
+355 DLLYQGVKLYSNE

-376 QLDLNIKIETK
+376 QLDLNIKIETQ
-387 KSSALVTVEDLPVST
+387 KSSALVSVEDLPVST
-402 LITGSRAYYGYYKG
+402 IITGSHAYYGYYKD
-416 VWIKYTGLT
+416 VWIKYIGLT

-438 ELQFSKKTVAK
+438 EMQFSKKTVAK
-449 FARHVL
+449 FAHNIL
-455 PKFEQAK
+455 PKFEQTK
-462 SVLVSGTNELK
+462 FILVSGTDELK

-484 KLDYRAGNILCMV
+484 KLDYRVGSILCV
-497 QVQYG
+497 ARVQYG

-509 KGYTKDD
+509 QGYTEED
-516 RRDIEQETAVQ
+516 RRDVEKETAAW
-527 KHINKYFS
+527 KHINTYFS
-535 DYQHRRY
+535 DYQHGRY
-542 TLSNEDSDAIQAFL
+542 VLSNEDSDVVQAFL

-588 GVGVNLTNELLD
+588 GVGINLTNELLD
-600 IDLTDQKL
+600 IDLADQKM
-608 SWDDIQAALKAY
+608 SWEDIQAALKAY

-627 VLQNG
+627 VLKNG

-655 FKDFIHGKLQ
+655 FKDFIHGKLH

-688 NGAFNTLIND
+688 NESFNTLIND

-705 QSQVPT
+705 QNQIPV
-711 SLQNVLRPYQK
+711 SLQNILRPYQK
-722 TGFNWLSTIVNY
+722 IGFNWLSTIVNY

-748 ILQIIT
+748 TLQIIS
-754 LLLARKEQTQNHL
+754 LVLARKEKMQNQL

-776 VIYNWQV
+776 VIYNWQA

-792 RVALLGGT
+792 NVALLDGT
-800 KKDREKLLLDA
+800 KKERERLLLDA
-811 KKYDLLISSY
+811 KKYNLLISSY
-821 QSLNRDLEMYQ
+821 QSLNRDLEAYQ
-832 DLAFDVEVIDE
+832 NLIFDVEVIDE
-843 AQNIKNHQSVTAKTV
+843 AQNIKNQQSVTAKTV

-891 FLGSYPDFRKKYEF
+891 FLGSYPDFRKKYEL

-910 QDKNAE
+910 QDKEAE
-916 NQLAEMV
+916 DQLANMII
-923 MPFILRRL
+923 PFILRRL
-931 KKDVLHDLPDKDE
+931 KKDVLRDLPDKDE
-944 EIVPIKM
+944 EIVPVKM
-951 DKKQADLYNVQ
+951 NKKQADLYNMQ
-962 TQKIIAQLSGQG
+962 TQKIIAQLNGQG

-996 CDPHMLYENYH
+996 CDPHLLYENYH

-1012 LIATIELIKNNLSNG
+1012 LIATIELIKNNLANG

-1033 SQFTTM
+1033 SQFTAM
-1039 LDILHER
+1039 LDILHENLAR
-1046 LAKLK
+1046 LRL
-1051 IPLFTIIGSTPKAK
+1051 PLFTITGSTPKTK
-1065 RQEQVQQFNQ
+1065 RQEQVQKFNQ

-1111 AENQATDRAH
+1111 AEKQATDRAH

-1140 EKRIIA
+1140 EERIIA
-1146 LQQKKAELANVILQN
+1146 LQQKKAELADIILQN
-1161 DQVANAAINKNDLL
+1161 DQIADATMSKDDLI

>member
-1 MARWHKLFSK
+1 MARWHRLFPERVF
-11 QIYDRGEIYYGN
+11 DRGEIYYGN
-23 DMVENVQLA
+23 DMVENIQLA

-38 TAQVQGGVG
+38 TAQVQGGIG
-47 RSYTVVGRLRLDG
+47 RSYTVTGRLRLDG
-60 RASELNCDCP
+60 RASELDCNCP
-70 WANEGHRCKHEV
+70 WANKGHRCKHEV
-82 AALLAVED
+82 AALLAVENE
-90 AQENEWN
+90 QENEHN
-97 DHAAKVPFA
+97 VKVPFA
-106 DLISEHTKQL
+106 DLISEHLKQM
-116 IAHES
+116 IAHKS
-121 PSLNPLNL
+121 PVLNPLNL
-129 IGSMQFT
+129 IGNMKFT
-136 EKSYDQALE
+136 KKSYDQALE

-152 INCRCFDDKMRK
+152 SSCRHFDDKMRK
-164 YEYFWEIA
+164 YEYFWEIV
-172 TDDDEIITLSVQFTR
+172 TEDNELITLSVQFTR
-187 WQIIAIKFD
+187 WQIISIKFD
-196 IDLPH
+196 SDFSR
-201 IEKDSAK
+201 IEKDSVR
-208 ILALLYFINEYLD
+208 ILALFYFINEYLD

-229 QAAEDLLNFYSDDS
+229 QAAEDLLEFYSDAS
-243 TQNDEPIVLQA
+243 AQNDEPIILRA
-254 KIDKYNHIPSLT
+254 SIDKYNNIPSLT
-266 FKLGKGTH
+266 FKLGKNKH

-281 DQLVDASRQSA
+281 NQLVDASRHSS
-292 SLRLGKFFNEPVS
+292 SLKLGKFFNEPIN
-305 QAKMDADSQHWLS
+305 QAKMDIDSQHWLS
-318 FIEKIMDARNLNEE
+318 FIEKIIDARNLNEE
-332 FYYNYSSQVDRITL
+332 FYYNYSSQVGRITL

-355 DLLYNGIKLYSND
+355 DLLYQGVKLYSNE

-376 QLDLNIKIETK
+376 QLDLNIKIETQ
-387 KSSALVTVEDLPVST
+387 KSSALVSVEDLPVST
-402 LITGSRAYYGYYKG
+402 IITGSHAYYGYYKD
-416 VWIKYTGLT
+416 VWIKYIGLT

-438 ELQFSKKTVAK
+438 EMQFSKKTVAK
-449 FARHVL
+449 FAHNIL
-455 PKFEQAK
+455 PKFEQTK
-462 SVLVSGTNELK
+462 FILVSGTDELK

-484 KLDYRAGNILCMV
+484 KLDYRVGSILCV
-497 QVQYG
+497 ARVQYG

-509 KGYTKDD
+509 QGYTEED
-516 RRDIEQETAVQ
+516 RRDVEKETAAW
-527 KHINKYFS
+527 KHINTYFS
-535 DYQHRRY
+535 DYQNGRY
-542 TLSNEDSDAIQAFL
+542 VLSNEDSDVVQAFL

-588 GVGVNLTNELLD
+588 GVGINLTNELLD
-600 IDLTDQKL
+600 IDLADQKM
-608 SWDDIQAALKAY
+608 SWEDIQAALKAY

-655 FKDFIHGKLQ
+655 FRDFIHGKLH

-688 NGAFNTLIND
+688 NESFNTLIND
-698 LAKNQLK
+698 LAKNHLK
-705 QSQVPT
+705 QNQIPV
-711 SLQNVLRPYQK
+711 SLQNILRPYQK
-722 TGFNWLSTIVNY
+722 IGFNWLSTIVNY

-748 ILQIIT
+748 TLQIIS
-754 LLLARKEQTQNHL
+754 LLLARKEKMQNQL

-776 VIYNWQV
+776 VIYNWQAEV
-783 EIKKFAPSL
+783 KKFAPSL
-792 RVALLGGT
+792 NVALLDGT
-800 KKDREKLLLDA
+800 KKERERLLLDA
-811 KKYDLLISSY
+811 KKYNLLISSY
-821 QSLNRDLEMYQ
+821 QSLNRDLEAYQ
-832 DLAFDVEVIDE
+832 NLIFDVEVIDE
-843 AQNIKNHQSVTAKTV
+843 AQNIKNQQSVTAKTV

-891 FLGSYPDFRKKYEF
+891 FLGSYPDFRKKYEL

-910 QDKNAE
+910 QDKEAE
-916 NQLAEMV
+916 DQLANMII
-923 MPFILRRL
+923 PFILRRL
-931 KKDVLHDLPDKDE
+931 KKDVLRDLPDKDE
-944 EIVPIKM
+944 EIVPVKM
-951 DKKQADLYNVQ
+951 NKKQADLYNMQ
-962 TQKIIAQLSGQG
+962 TQKIIAQLNGQG

-1012 LIATIELIKNNLSNG
+1012 LIATIEFIKNNLANG

-1033 SQFTTM
+1033 SQFTAM
-1039 LDILHER
+1039 LDILHEKLAR
-1046 LAKLK
+1046 LRL
-1051 IPLFTIIGSTPKAK
+1051 PLFTITGSTPKTK
-1065 RQEQVQQFNQ
+1065 RQEQVQKFNQ

-1111 AENQATDRAH
+1111 AEKQATDRAH

-1140 EKRIIA
+1140 EERIIA
-1146 LQQKKAELANVILQN
+1146 LQQKKAELADIILQN
-1161 DQVANAAINKNDLL
+1161 DQIADATMSKDDLI

>member
-1 MARWHKLFSK
+1 MARWHRLFPERVF
-11 QIYDRGEIYYGN
+11 DRGEIYYGN
-23 DMVENVQLA
+23 DMVENIQLA

-38 TAQVQGGVG
+38 TAQVQGGIG
-47 RSYTVVGRLRLDG
+47 RSYTVTGRLRLDG
-60 RASELNCDCP
+60 RASELDCNCP
-70 WANEGHRCKHEV
+70 WANKGHRCKHEV
-82 AALLAVED
+82 AALLAVENE
-90 AQENEWN
+90 QENEHN
-97 DHAAKVPFA
+97 VKVPFA
-106 DLISEHTKQL
+106 DLISEHLKQM
-116 IAHES
+116 IAHKS
-121 PSLNPLNL
+121 PVLNPLNL
-129 IGSMQFT
+129 IGNMKFT
-136 EKSYDQALE
+136 KKSYDQALE

-152 INCRCFDDKMRK
+152 SSCRHFDDKMRK
-164 YEYFWEIA
+164 YEYFWEIV
-172 TDDDEIITLSVQFTR
+172 TEDNELITLSVQFTR
-187 WQIIAIKFD
+187 WQIISIKFD
-196 IDLPH
+196 SDFSP
-201 IEKDSAK
+201 IEKDSVR
-208 ILALLYFINEYLD
+208 ILALFYFINEYLD

-229 QAAEDLLNFYSDDS
+229 QAAEDILEFYSDAS
-243 TQNDEPIVLQA
+243 TQNDESIILRA
-254 KIDKYNHIPSLT
+254 SIDKYNNIPSLT
-266 FKLGKGTH
+266 FKLGKNKH

-281 DQLVDASRQSA
+281 NQLVDASRHSS
-292 SLRLGKFFNEPVS
+292 SLKLGKFFNEPIN
-305 QAKMDADSQHWLS
+305 QAKMDIDSQHWLS
-318 FIEKIMDARNLNEE
+318 FIEKIIDARNLNEE
-332 FYYNYSSQVDRITL
+332 FYYNYSSQVGRITL

-355 DLLYNGIKLYSND
+355 DLLYQGVKLYSNE

-376 QLDLNIKIETK
+376 QLDLNIKIETQN
-387 KSSALVTVEDLPVST
+387 SSALVSVEDLPVST
-402 LITGSRAYYGYYKG
+402 IITGSHAYYGYYKD
-416 VWIKYTGLT
+416 VWIKYIGLT

-438 ELQFSKKTVAK
+438 EMQFSKKTVAK
-449 FARHVL
+449 FAHNIL
-455 PKFEQAK
+455 PKFEQTK
-462 SVLVSGTNELK
+462 FILVSGTDELK

-484 KLDYRAGNILCMV
+484 KLDYRVGSILCMAR
-497 QVQYG
+497 VQYG

-509 KGYTKDD
+509 QGYTEED
-516 RRDIEQETAVQ
+516 RRDVEKETAAW
-527 KHINKYFS
+527 KHINTYFS
-535 DYQHRRY
+535 DYQHGRY
-542 TLSNEDSDAIQAFL
+542 VLSNEESDVVQAFL

-588 GVGVNLTNELLD
+588 GVGINLTNELLD
-600 IDLTDQKL
+600 IDLADQKM
-608 SWDDIQAALKAY
+608 SWEDIQAALKAY

-627 VLQNG
+627 VLKNG

-655 FKDFIHGKLQ
+655 FKDFIHGKLH

-688 NGAFNTLIND
+688 NESFNTLIND

-705 QSQVPT
+705 QNQIPV
-711 SLQNVLRPYQK
+711 SLQNILRPYQK
-722 TGFNWLSTIVNY
+722 IGFNWLSTIVNY

-748 ILQIIT
+748 TLQIIS
-754 LLLARKEQTQNHL
+754 LLLARKEKMQNQL

-776 VIYNWQV
+776 VIYNWQAEV
-783 EIKKFAPSL
+783 KKFAPSL
-792 RVALLGGT
+792 NVALLDGT
-800 KKDREKLLLDA
+800 KKERERLLLDA

-821 QSLNRDLEMYQ
+821 QSLNRDLEAYQ
-832 DLAFDVEVIDE
+832 NLIFDVEVIDE
-843 AQNIKNHQSVTAKTV
+843 AQNIKNQQSVTAKTV

-891 FLGSYPDFRKKYEF
+891 FLGSYPDFRKKYEL

-910 QDKNAE
+910 QDKEAE
-916 NQLAEMV
+916 DQLANMV
-923 MPFILRRL
+923 IPFILRRL
-931 KKDVLHDLPDKDE
+931 KKDVLRDLPDKDE
-944 EIVPIKM
+944 EIVPVKM
-951 DKKQADLYNVQ
+951 NKKQADLYNMQ
-962 TQKIIAQLSGQG
+962 TQKIIAQLNGQG
-974 DEDFKR
+974 DENFKR

-996 CDPHMLYENYH
+996 CDPHLLYENYH

-1012 LIATIELIKNNLSNG
+1012 LIATIELIKNNLANG

-1033 SQFTTM
+1033 SQFTAM
-1039 LDILHER
+1039 LDILRENLAR
-1046 LAKLK
+1046 LRLS
-1051 IPLFTIIGSTPKAK
+1051 LFTITGSTPKTK
-1065 RQEQVQQFNQ
+1065 RQEQVQKFNQ

-1111 AENQATDRAH
+1111 AEKQATDRAH

-1140 EKRIIA
+1140 EERIIA
-1146 LQQKKAELANVILQN
+1146 LQQKKAELADIILQN
-1161 DQVANAAINKNDLL
+1161 DQIADATMSKDDLI

>member
-1 MARWHKLFSK
+1 MYPHQDKALNEHLRNFA
-11 QIYDRGEIYYGN
+11 IYDCIQYYF
-23 DMVENVQLA
+23 
-32 QDQEHF
+32 H
-38 TAQVQGGVG
+38 
-47 RSYTVVGRLRLDG
+47 
-60 RASELNCDCP
+60 
-70 WANEGHRCKHEV
+70 CKHEV
-82 AALLAVED
+82 AALLAVE
-90 AQENEWN
+90 NEHN
-97 DHAAKVPFA
+97 VKVPFA
-106 DLISEHTKQL
+106 DLISEHLKQM
-116 IAHES
+116 IAHKS
-121 PSLNPLNL
+121 PVLNPLNL
-129 IGSMQFT
+129 IGNMKFT
-136 EKSYDQALE
+136 KKSYDQALE

-152 INCRCFDDKMRK
+152 SSCRHFDDKMRK
-164 YEYFWEIA
+164 YEYFWEIV
-172 TDDDEIITLSVQFTR
+172 TEDNELITLSVQFTR
-187 WQIIAIKFD
+187 WQIISIKFD
-196 IDLPH
+196 SDFSR
-201 IEKDSAK
+201 IEKDSVR
-208 ILALLYFINEYLD
+208 ILALFYFINEYLD

-229 QAAEDLLNFYSDDS
+229 QAAEDLLEFYSDAS
-243 TQNDEPIVLQA
+243 TQNDEPIILRA
-254 KIDKYNHIPSLT
+254 SIDKYNNIPSLT
-266 FKLGKGTH
+266 FKLGKNKH

-281 DQLVDASRQSA
+281 NQLVDASRHSS
-292 SLRLGKFFNEPVS
+292 SLKLGKFFNEPIN
-305 QAKMDADSQHWLS
+305 QAKMDIDSQHWLS
-318 FIEKIMDARNLNEE
+318 FIEKIIDARNLNEE
-332 FYYNYSSQVDRITL
+332 FYYNYSSQVGRITL

-355 DLLYNGIKLYSND
+355 DLLYQGVKLYSNE

-376 QLDLNIKIETK
+376 QLDLNIKIETQ
-387 KSSALVTVEDLPVST
+387 KSSALVSVEDLPVST
-402 LITGSRAYYGYYKG
+402 IITGSHAYYGYYKD
-416 VWIKYTGLT
+416 VWIKYIGLT

-438 ELQFSKKTVAK
+438 EMQFSKKTVAK
-449 FARHVL
+449 FAHNIL
-455 PKFEQAK
+455 PKFEQTK
-462 SVLVSGTNELK
+462 FILVSGTDELK

-484 KLDYRAGNILCMV
+484 KLDYRVGSILCMAR
-497 QVQYG
+497 VQYG

-509 KGYTKDD
+509 QGYTEED
-516 RRDIEQETAVQ
+516 RRDVEKETAAW
-527 KHINKYFS
+527 KHINTYFS
-535 DYQHRRY
+535 DYQHGRY
-542 TLSNEDSDAIQAFL
+542 VLSNEESDVVQAFL

-588 GVGVNLTNELLD
+588 GVGINLTNELLD
-600 IDLTDQKL
+600 IDLADQKM
-608 SWDDIQAALKAY
+608 SWEDIQAALKAY

-627 VLQNG
+627 VLKNG

-655 FKDFIHGKLQ
+655 FKDFIHGKLH

-688 NGAFNTLIND
+688 NESFNTLIND

-705 QSQVPT
+705 QNQIPV
-711 SLQNVLRPYQK
+711 SLQNILRPYQK
-722 TGFNWLSTIVNY
+722 IGFNWLSTIVNY

-748 ILQIIT
+748 TLQIIS
-754 LLLARKEQTQNHL
+754 LLLARKEKMQNQL

-776 VIYNWQV
+776 VIYNWQAEV
-783 EIKKFAPSL
+783 KKFAPSL
-792 RVALLGGT
+792 NVALLDGT
-800 KKDREKLLLDA
+800 KKERERLLLDA

-821 QSLNRDLEMYQ
+821 QSLNRDLEAYQ
-832 DLAFDVEVIDE
+832 NLIFDVEVIDE
-843 AQNIKNHQSVTAKTV
+843 AQNIKNQQSVTAKTV

-891 FLGSYPDFRKKYEF
+891 FLGSYPDFRKKYEL

-910 QDKNAE
+910 QDKEAE
-916 NQLAEMV
+916 DQLANMV
-923 MPFILRRL
+923 IPFILRRL
-931 KKDVLHDLPDKDE
+931 KKDVLRDLPDKDE
-944 EIVPIKM
+944 EIVLVKM
-951 DKKQADLYNVQ
+951 NKKQADLYNMQ
-962 TQKIIAQLSGQG
+962 TQKIIAQLNGQG

-996 CDPHMLYENYH
+996 CDPHLLYENYH

-1012 LIATIELIKNNLSNG
+1012 LIATIELIKNNLANG

-1033 SQFTTM
+1033 SQFTAM
-1039 LDILHER
+1039 LDILHENLAR
-1046 LAKLK
+1046 LRL
-1051 IPLFTIIGSTPKAK
+1051 PLFTITGSTPKTK
-1065 RQEQVQQFNQ
+1065 RQEQVQKFNQ
-1075 MAQPGVFLISLKAG
+1075 MPQPGVFLISLKAG

-1111 AENQATDRAH
+1111 AEKQAADRAH

-1140 EKRIIA
+1140 EERIIA
-1146 LQQKKAELANVILQN
+1146 LQQKKAELADIILQN
-1161 DQVANAAINKNDLL
+1161 DQIADATMSKDDLI

>member
-1 MARWHKLFSK
+1 MSRWHRLFPERVF
-11 QIYDRGEIYYGN
+11 DRGEIYYGN
-23 DMVENVQLA
+23 DMVENIQLA

-38 TAQVQGGVG
+38 TAQVQGGMG
-47 RSYTVVGRLRLDG
+47 RSYTVTGRLRLDG
-60 RASELNCDCP
+60 RASELDCNCP
-70 WANEGHRCKHEV
+70 WANKGHRCKHEV
-82 AALLAVED
+82 AALLAVENE
-90 AQENEWN
+90 QENEHN
-97 DHAAKVPFA
+97 VKVPFA
-106 DLISEHTKQL
+106 DLISEHLKQM
-116 IAHES
+116 IAHKS
-121 PSLNPLNL
+121 PVLNPLNL
-129 IGSMQFT
+129 IGNMKFT
-136 EKSYDQALE
+136 KKSYDQALE

-152 INCRCFDDKMRK
+152 SSCRHFDDKMRK
-164 YEYFWEIA
+164 YEYFWEIV
-172 TDDDEIITLSVQFTR
+172 TEDNELITLSVQFTR
-187 WQIIAIKFD
+187 WQIISIKFD
-196 IDLPH
+196 SDFSR
-201 IEKDSAK
+201 IEKDSVR
-208 ILALLYFINEYLD
+208 ILALFYFINEYLD

-229 QAAEDLLNFYSDDS
+229 QAAEDLLEFYSDAS
-243 TQNDEPIVLQA
+243 TQNDEPIILRA
-254 KIDKYNHIPSLT
+254 SIDKYNNIPSLT
-266 FKLGKGTH
+266 FKLGKNKH

-281 DQLVDASRQSA
+281 NQLVDASRHSS
-292 SLRLGKFFNEPVS
+292 SLKLGKFFNEPIN
-305 QAKMDADSQHWLS
+305 QAKMDIDSQHWLS
-318 FIEKIMDARNLNEE
+318 FIEKIIDARNLNEE
-332 FYYNYSSQVDRITL
+332 FYYNYSSQVGRITL

-355 DLLYNGIKLYSND
+355 DLLYQGVKLYSNE

-376 QLDLNIKIETK
+376 QLDLNIKIETQ
-387 KSSALVTVEDLPVST
+387 KSSALVSVEDLPVST
-402 LITGSRAYYGYYKG
+402 IITGSHAYYGYYKD
-416 VWIKYTGLT
+416 VWIKYIGLT

-438 ELQFSKKTVAK
+438 EMQFSKKTVAK
-449 FARHVL
+449 FAHNIL
-455 PKFEQAK
+455 PKFEQTK
-462 SVLVSGTNELK
+462 FILVSGTDELK

-484 KLDYRAGNILCMV
+484 KLDYRVGSILCV
-497 QVQYG
+497 ARVQYG

-509 KGYTKDD
+509 QGYTEED
-516 RRDIEQETAVQ
+516 RRDVEKETAAW
-527 KHINKYFS
+527 KHINTYFS
-535 DYQHRRY
+535 DYQHGRY
-542 TLSNEDSDAIQAFL
+542 VLSNEDSDVVQAFL

-588 GVGVNLTNELLD
+588 GVGINLTNELLD
-600 IDLTDQKL
+600 IDLADQKM
-608 SWDDIQAALKAY
+608 SWEDIQAALKAY

-627 VLQNG
+627 VLKNG

-655 FKDFIHGKLQ
+655 FKDFIHGKLH

-688 NGAFNTLIND
+688 NESFNTLIND

-705 QSQVPT
+705 QNQIPV
-711 SLQNVLRPYQK
+711 SLQNILRPYQK
-722 TGFNWLSTIVNY
+722 IGFNWLSTIVNY

-748 ILQIIT
+748 TLQIIS
-754 LLLARKEQTQNHL
+754 LLLARKEKMQNQL

-776 VIYNWQV
+776 VIYNWQAEV
-783 EIKKFAPSL
+783 KKFAPSL
-792 RVALLGGT
+792 NVALLDGT
-800 KKDREKLLLDA
+800 KKERERLLLDA
-811 KKYDLLISSY
+811 KKYNLLISSY
-821 QSLNRDLEMYQ
+821 QSLNRDLEAYQ
-832 DLAFDVEVIDE
+832 NLIFDVEVIDE
-843 AQNIKNHQSVTAKTV
+843 AQNIKNQQSVTAKTV

-891 FLGSYPDFRKKYEF
+891 FLGLYPDFRKKYEL

-910 QDKNAE
+910 QDKEAE
-916 NQLAEMV
+916 DQLANMII
-923 MPFILRRL
+923 PFILRRL
-931 KKDVLHDLPDKDE
+931 KKDVLRDLPDKDE
-944 EIVPIKM
+944 EIVPVKM
-951 DKKQADLYNVQ
+951 NKKQADLYNMQ
-962 TQKIIAQLSGQG
+962 TQKIIAQLNGQG

-996 CDPHMLYENYH
+996 CDPHLLYENYH

-1012 LIATIELIKNNLSNG
+1012 LIATIELIKNNLANG

-1033 SQFTTM
+1033 SQFTAM
-1039 LDILHER
+1039 LDILHENLAR
-1046 LAKLK
+1046 LRL
-1051 IPLFTIIGSTPKAK
+1051 PLFTITGSTPKTK
-1065 RQEQVQQFNQ
+1065 RQEQVQKFNQ

-1111 AENQATDRAH
+1111 AEKQATDRAH

-1140 EKRIIA
+1140 EERIIA
-1146 LQQKKAELANVILQN
+1146 LQQKKAELADIILQN
-1161 DQVANAAINKNDLL
+1161 DQIADATMSKDDLIT
-1175 KILK
+1175 ILK

>member
-1 MARWHKLFSK
+1 MARWHRLFPERVF
-11 QIYDRGEIYYGN
+11 DRGEIYYGN
-23 DMVENVQLA
+23 DMVENIQLA

-38 TAQVQGGVG
+38 TAQVQGGIG
-47 RSYTVVGRLRLDG
+47 RSYTVTGRLRLDG
-60 RASELNCDCP
+60 RASELDCNCP
-70 WANEGHRCKHEV
+70 WANKGHRCKHEV
-82 AALLAVED
+82 AALLAVENE
-90 AQENEWN
+90 QENEHN
-97 DHAAKVPFA
+97 VKVPFS
-106 DLISEHTKQL
+106 DLISEHLKQM
-116 IAHES
+116 IAHKS
-121 PSLNPLNL
+121 PVLNPLIL
-129 IGSMQFT
+129 IGNMKFT
-136 EKSYDQALE
+136 KKSYDQALE

-152 INCRCFDDKMRK
+152 SSFRHFDDKMRK
-164 YEYFWEIA
+164 YEYFWEIV
-172 TDDDEIITLSVQFTR
+172 TEDDELITLSVQFTR
-187 WQIIAIKFD
+187 WQIISIKFD
-196 IDLPH
+196 SDFSR
-201 IEKDSAK
+201 IEKDSVR
-208 ILALLYFINEYLD
+208 ILALFYFINEYLD

-229 QAAEDLLNFYSDDS
+229 QAAEDLLEFYSDAS
-243 TQNDEPIVLQA
+243 TQNDEPIILRA
-254 KIDKYNHIPSLT
+254 SIDKYNNIPSLT
-266 FKLGKGTH
+266 FKLGKNKH

-281 DQLVDASRQSA
+281 NQLVDASRHSS
-292 SLRLGKFFNEPVS
+292 SLKLGKFFNEPIN
-305 QAKMDADSQHWLS
+305 QAKMDIDSQHWLS
-318 FIEKIMDARNLNEE
+318 FIEKIIDARNLNEE
-332 FYYNYSSQVDRITL
+332 FYYNYSSQVGRITL

-355 DLLYNGIKLYSND
+355 DLLYQGVKLYSNE

-376 QLDLNIKIETK
+376 QLDLNIKIETQ
-387 KSSALVTVEDLPVST
+387 KSSALVSVEDLPVST
-402 LITGSRAYYGYYKG
+402 IITGSHAYYGYYKD
-416 VWIKYTGLT
+416 VWIKYIGLT

-438 ELQFSKKTVAK
+438 EMQFSKKTVAK
-449 FARHVL
+449 FAHNIL
-455 PKFEQAK
+455 PKFEQTK
-462 SVLVSGTNELK
+462 FTLVSGTDELK

-484 KLDYRAGNILCMV
+484 KLDYRVGSILCV
-497 QVQYG
+497 ARVQYG

-509 KGYTKDD
+509 QGYTEED
-516 RRDIEQETAVQ
+516 RRDVEKETAAW
-527 KHINKYFS
+527 KHINTYFS
-535 DYQHRRY
+535 DYQHGRY
-542 TLSNEDSDAIQAFL
+542 VLSNEDSDVVQAFL

-588 GVGVNLTNELLD
+588 GVGINLTNELLD
-600 IDLTDQKL
+600 IDLADQKM
-608 SWDDIQAALKAY
+608 SWEDIQAALKAY

-627 VLQNG
+627 VLKNG

-655 FKDFIHGKLQ
+655 FKDFIHGKLH

-688 NGAFNTLIND
+688 NESFNTLIND

-705 QSQVPT
+705 QNQIPV
-711 SLQNVLRPYQK
+711 SLQNILRPYQK
-722 TGFNWLSTIVNY
+722 IGFNWLSTIVNY

-748 ILQIIT
+748 TLQIIS
-754 LLLARKEQTQNHL
+754 LLLARKERMQNQL

-776 VIYNWQV
+776 VIYNWQAEV
-783 EIKKFAPSL
+783 KKFAPSL
-792 RVALLGGT
+792 NVALLDGT
-800 KKDREKLLLDA
+800 KKERERLLLDA

-821 QSLNRDLEMYQ
+821 QSLNRDLEAYQ
-832 DLAFDVEVIDE
+832 NLIFDVEVIDE
-843 AQNIKNHQSVTAKTV
+843 AQNIKNQQSVTAKTV

-891 FLGSYPDFRKKYEF
+891 FLGSYPDFRKKYEL

-910 QDKNAE
+910 QDKEAE
-916 NQLAEMV
+916 DQLANMII
-923 MPFILRRL
+923 PFILRRL
-931 KKDVLHDLPDKDE
+931 KKDVLRDLPDKDE
-944 EIVPIKM
+944 EIVPVKM
-951 DKKQADLYNVQ
+951 NKKQADLYNMQ
-962 TQKIIAQLSGQG
+962 TQKIIAQLNGQG

-996 CDPHMLYENYH
+996 CDPHLLYENYH

-1012 LIATIELIKNNLSNG
+1012 LIATIELIKNNLANG

-1033 SQFTTM
+1033 SQFTAM
-1039 LDILHER
+1039 LDILHENLAR
-1046 LAKLK
+1046 LRL
-1051 IPLFTIIGSTPKAK
+1051 PLFTITGSTPKIK
-1065 RQEQVQQFNQ
+1065 RQEQVQKFNQ

-1111 AENQATDRAH
+1111 AEKQATDRAH

-1140 EKRIIA
+1140 EERIIA
-1146 LQQKKAELANVILQN
+1146 LQQKKAELADIILQN
-1161 DQVANAAINKNDLL
+1161 DQIADATMSKDDLI

>member
-1 MARWHKLFSK
+1 M
-11 QIYDRGEIYYGN
+11 
-23 DMVENVQLA
+23 
-32 QDQEHF
+32 
-38 TAQVQGGVG
+38 G
-47 RSYTVVGRLRLDG
+47 RSYTVTGRLRLDG
-60 RASELNCDCP
+60 RASELDCNCP
-70 WANEGHRCKHEV
+70 WANKGHRCKHEV
-82 AALLAVED
+82 AALLAVENE
-90 AQENEWN
+90 QENEHN
-97 DHAAKVPFA
+97 VKVPFA
-106 DLISEHTKQL
+106 DLISEHLKQM
-116 IAHES
+116 IAHKS
-121 PSLNPLNL
+121 PVLNPLNL
-129 IGSMQFT
+129 IGNMKFT
-136 EKSYDQALE
+136 KKSYDQALE

-152 INCRCFDDKMRK
+152 SSCRHFDDKMRK
-164 YEYFWEIA
+164 YEYFWEIV
-172 TDDDEIITLSVQFTR
+172 TEDNELITLSVQFTR
-187 WQIIAIKFD
+187 WQIISIKFD
-196 IDLPH
+196 SDFSR
-201 IEKDSAK
+201 IEKDSVR
-208 ILALLYFINEYLD
+208 ILALFYFINEYLD

-229 QAAEDLLNFYSDDS
+229 QAAEDLLEFYSDAS
-243 TQNDEPIVLQA
+243 TQNDEPIILRA
-254 KIDKYNHIPSLT
+254 SIDKYNNIPSLT
-266 FKLGKGTH
+266 FKLGKNKH

-281 DQLVDASRQSA
+281 NQLVDASRHSS
-292 SLRLGKFFNEPVS
+292 SLKLGKFFNEPIN
-305 QAKMDADSQHWLS
+305 QAKMDIDSQHWLS
-318 FIEKIMDARNLNEE
+318 FIEKIIDARNLNEE
-332 FYYNYSSQVDRITL
+332 FYYNYSSQVGRITL

-355 DLLYNGIKLYSND
+355 DLLYQGVKLYSNE

-376 QLDLNIKIETK
+376 QLDLNIKIETQ
-387 KSSALVTVEDLPVST
+387 KSSALVSVEDLPVST
-402 LITGSRAYYGYYKG
+402 IITGSHAYYGYYKD
-416 VWIKYTGLT
+416 VWIKYIGLT

-438 ELQFSKKTVAK
+438 EMQFSKKTVAK
-449 FARHVL
+449 FAHNIL
-455 PKFEQAK
+455 PKFEQTK
-462 SVLVSGTNELK
+462 FILVSGTDELK

-484 KLDYRAGNILCMV
+484 KLDYRVGSILCV
-497 QVQYG
+497 ARVQYG

-509 KGYTKDD
+509 QGYTEED
-516 RRDIEQETAVQ
+516 RRDVEKETAAW
-527 KHINKYFS
+527 KHINTYFS
-535 DYQHRRY
+535 DYQHGRY
-542 TLSNEDSDAIQAFL
+542 VLSNEDSDVVQAFL

-588 GVGVNLTNELLD
+588 GVGINLTNELLD
-600 IDLTDQKL
+600 IDLADQKM
-608 SWDDIQAALKAY
+608 SWEDIQAALKAY

-627 VLQNG
+627 VLKNG

-655 FKDFIHGKLQ
+655 FKDFIHGKLH

-688 NGAFNTLIND
+688 NESFNTLIND

-705 QSQVPT
+705 QNQIPV
-711 SLQNVLRPYQK
+711 SLQNILRPYQK
-722 TGFNWLSTIVNY
+722 IGFNWLSTIVNY

-748 ILQIIT
+748 TLQIIS
-754 LLLARKEQTQNHL
+754 LLLARKEKMQNQL

-776 VIYNWQV
+776 VIYNWQAEV
-783 EIKKFAPSL
+783 KKFAPSL
-792 RVALLGGT
+792 NVALLDGT
-800 KKDREKLLLDA
+800 KKERERLLLDA
-811 KKYDLLISSY
+811 KKYNLLISSY
-821 QSLNRDLEMYQ
+821 QSLNRDLEAYQ
-832 DLAFDVEVIDE
+832 NLIFDVEVIDE
-843 AQNIKNHQSVTAKTV
+843 AQNIKNQQSVTAKTV

-891 FLGSYPDFRKKYEF
+891 FLGLYPDFRKKYEL

-910 QDKNAE
+910 QDKEAE
-916 NQLAEMV
+916 DQLANMII
-923 MPFILRRL
+923 PFILRRL
-931 KKDVLHDLPDKDE
+931 KKDVLRDLPDKDE
-944 EIVPIKM
+944 EIVPVKM
-951 DKKQADLYNVQ
+951 NKKQADLYNMQ
-962 TQKIIAQLSGQG
+962 TQKIIAQLNGQG

-996 CDPHMLYENYH
+996 CDPHLLYENYH

-1012 LIATIELIKNNLSNG
+1012 LIATIELIKNNLANG

-1033 SQFTTM
+1033 SQFTAM
-1039 LDILHER
+1039 LDILHENLAR
-1046 LAKLK
+1046 LRL
-1051 IPLFTIIGSTPKAK
+1051 PLFTITGSTPKTK
-1065 RQEQVQQFNQ
+1065 RQEQVQKFNQ

-1111 AENQATDRAH
+1111 AEKQATDRAH

-1140 EKRIIA
+1140 EERIIA
-1146 LQQKKAELANVILQN
+1146 LQQKKAELADIILQN
-1161 DQVANAAINKNDLL
+1161 DQIADATMSKDDLI

>member
-1 MARWHKLFSK
+1 MARWHRLFPERVF
-11 QIYDRGEIYYGN
+11 DRGEIYYGN
-23 DMVENVQLA
+23 DMVENIQLA

-38 TAQVQGGVG
+38 TAQVQGGIG
-47 RSYTVVGRLRLDG
+47 RSYTVTGRLRLDG
-60 RASELNCDCP
+60 RASELDCNCP
-70 WANEGHRCKHEV
+70 WANKGHRCKHEV
-82 AALLAVED
+82 AALLAVENE
-90 AQENEWN
+90 QENEHN
-97 DHAAKVPFA
+97 VKVPFA
-106 DLISEHTKQL
+106 DLISEHLKQM
-116 IAHES
+116 IAHKS
-121 PSLNPLNL
+121 PVLNPLNL
-129 IGSMQFT
+129 IGNMKFT
-136 EKSYDQALE
+136 KKSYDQALE

-152 INCRCFDDKMRK
+152 SSCRHFDDKMRK
-164 YEYFWEIA
+164 YEYFWEIV
-172 TDDDEIITLSVQFTR
+172 TEDNELITLSVQFTR
-187 WQIIAIKFD
+187 WQIISIKFD
-196 IDLPH
+196 SDFSR
-201 IEKDSAK
+201 IEKDSVR
-208 ILALLYFINEYLD
+208 ILALFYFINEYLD

-229 QAAEDLLNFYSDDS
+229 QAAEDLLEFYSDAS
-243 TQNDEPIVLQA
+243 TQNDEPIILRA
-254 KIDKYNHIPSLT
+254 SIDKYNNIPSLT
-266 FKLGKGTH
+266 FKLGKNKH

-281 DQLVDASRQSA
+281 NQLVDASRHSS
-292 SLRLGKFFNEPVS
+292 SLKLGKFFNEPIN
-305 QAKMDADSQHWLS
+305 QAKMDIDSQHWLS
-318 FIEKIMDARNLNEE
+318 FIEKIIDARNLNEE
-332 FYYNYSSQVDRITL
+332 FYYNYSSQVGRITL

-355 DLLYNGIKLYSND
+355 DLLYQGVKLYSNE

-376 QLDLNIKIETK
+376 QLDLNIKIETQ
-387 KSSALVTVEDLPVST
+387 KSSALVSVEDLPVST
-402 LITGSRAYYGYYKG
+402 IITGSHAYYGYYKD
-416 VWIKYTGLT
+416 VWIKYIGLT

-438 ELQFSKKTVAK
+438 EMQFSKKTVAK
-449 FARHVL
+449 FAHNIL
-455 PKFEQAK
+455 PKFEQTK
-462 SVLVSGTNELK
+462 FILVSGTDELK

-484 KLDYRAGNILCMV
+484 KLDYRVGSILCV
-497 QVQYG
+497 ARVQYG
-502 DAQYELN
+502 DTQYELN
-509 KGYTKDD
+509 QGYTEED
-516 RRDIEQETAVQ
+516 RRDVEKETAAW
-527 KHINKYFS
+527 KHINTYFS
-535 DYQHRRY
+535 DYQHGRY
-542 TLSNEDSDAIQAFL
+542 VLSNEDSDVVQAFL

-588 GVGVNLTNELLD
+588 GVGINLTNELLD
-600 IDLTDQKL
+600 IDLADQKM
-608 SWDDIQAALKAY
+608 SWEDIQAALKAY

-627 VLQNG
+627 VLKNG

-655 FKDFIHGKLQ
+655 FKDFIHGKLH

-688 NGAFNTLIND
+688 NESFNTLIND

-705 QSQVPT
+705 QNQIPV
-711 SLQNVLRPYQK
+711 SLQNILRPYQK
-722 TGFNWLSTIVNY
+722 IGFNWLSTIVNY

-748 ILQIIT
+748 TLQIIS
-754 LLLARKEQTQNHL
+754 LLLARKEKMQNQL

-776 VIYNWQV
+776 VIYNWQAEV
-783 EIKKFAPSL
+783 KKFAPSL
-792 RVALLGGT
+792 NVALLDGT
-800 KKDREKLLLDA
+800 KKERERLLLDA
-811 KKYDLLISSY
+811 KKYNLLISSY
-821 QSLNRDLEMYQ
+821 QSLNRDLEAYQ
-832 DLAFDVEVIDE
+832 NLIFDVEVIDE
-843 AQNIKNHQSVTAKTV
+843 AQNIKNQQSVTAKTV

-891 FLGSYPDFRKKYEF
+891 FLGSYPDFRKKYEL

-910 QDKNAE
+910 QDKEAE
-916 NQLAEMV
+916 DQLANMII
-923 MPFILRRL
+923 PFILRRL
-931 KKDVLHDLPDKDE
+931 KKDVLRDLPDKDE
-944 EIVPIKM
+944 EIVPVKM
-951 DKKQADLYNVQ
+951 NKKQADLYNMQ
-962 TQKIIAQLSGQG
+962 TQKIIAQLNGQG

-996 CDPHMLYENYH
+996 CDPHLLYENYH

-1012 LIATIELIKNNLSNG
+1012 LIATIELIKNNLANG

-1033 SQFTTM
+1033 SQFTAM
-1039 LDILHER
+1039 LDILHENLAR
-1046 LAKLK
+1046 LRL
-1051 IPLFTIIGSTPKAK
+1051 PLFTITGSTPKTK
-1065 RQEQVQQFNQ
+1065 RQEQVQKFNQ

-1111 AENQATDRAH
+1111 AEKQATDRAH

-1140 EKRIIA
+1140 EERIIA
-1146 LQQKKAELANVILQN
+1146 LQQKKAELADIILRN
-1161 DQVANAAINKNDLL
+1161 DQIADATMSKDDLI

>member
-1 MARWHKLFSK
+1 MARWHRLFPERVF
-11 QIYDRGEIYYGN
+11 DRGEIYYGN
-23 DMVENVQLA
+23 DMVENIQLA

-38 TAQVQGGVG
+38 TAQVQGGIG
-47 RSYTVVGRLRLDG
+47 RSYTVTGRLRLDG
-60 RASELNCDCP
+60 RASELDCNCP
-70 WANEGHRCKHEV
+70 WANKGHRCKHEV
-82 AALLAVED
+82 AALLAVENE
-90 AQENEWN
+90 QENEHN
-97 DHAAKVPFA
+97 VKVPFA
-106 DLISEHTKQL
+106 DLISEHLKQM
-116 IAHES
+116 IAHKS
-121 PSLNPLNL
+121 PVLNPLNL
-129 IGSMQFT
+129 IGNMKFT
-136 EKSYDQALE
+136 KKSYDQALE

-152 INCRCFDDKMRK
+152 SSCRHFDDKMRK
-164 YEYFWEIA
+164 YEYFWEIV
-172 TDDDEIITLSVQFTR
+172 TEDNELITLSVQFTR
-187 WQIIAIKFD
+187 WQIISIKFD
-196 IDLPH
+196 SDFSR
-201 IEKDSAK
+201 IEKDSVR
-208 ILALLYFINEYLD
+208 ILALFYFINEYLD

-229 QAAEDLLNFYSDDS
+229 QAAEDLLEFYSDAS
-243 TQNDEPIVLQA
+243 TQNDEPIILRA
-254 KIDKYNHIPSLT
+254 SIDKYNNIPSLT
-266 FKLGKGTH
+266 FKLGKNKH

-281 DQLVDASRQSA
+281 NQLVDASRHSS
-292 SLRLGKFFNEPVS
+292 SLKLGKFFNEPIN
-305 QAKMDADSQHWLS
+305 QAKMDIDSQHWLS
-318 FIEKIMDARNLNEE
+318 FIEKIIDARNLNEE
-332 FYYNYSSQVDRITL
+332 FYYNYSSQVGRITL

-355 DLLYNGIKLYSND
+355 DLLYQGVKLYSNE

-376 QLDLNIKIETK
+376 QLDLNIKIETQK
-387 KSSALVTVEDLPVST
+387 PSTLVSVEDLPVST
-402 LITGSRAYYGYYKG
+402 IITGSHAYYGYYKD
-416 VWIKYTGLT
+416 VWIKYIGLT

-438 ELQFSKKTVAK
+438 EMQFSKKTVAK
-449 FARHVL
+449 FAHNIL
-455 PKFEQAK
+455 PKFEQTRFI
-462 SVLVSGTNELK
+462 LVSGTDELK

-484 KLDYRAGNILCMV
+484 KLDYRVGSILCV
-497 QVQYG
+497 ARVQYG

-509 KGYTKDD
+509 QGYTEED
-516 RRDIEQETAVQ
+516 RRDVEKETAAW
-527 KHINKYFS
+527 KHINTYFS
-535 DYQHRRY
+535 DYQHGRY
-542 TLSNEDSDAIQAFL
+542 VLSNEDSDAVQAFL

-588 GVGVNLTNELLD
+588 GVGINLTNELLD
-600 IDLTDQKL
+600 IDLADQKM
-608 SWDDIQAALKAY
+608 SWEDIQAALKAY

-655 FKDFIHGKLQ
+655 FRDFIHGKLH

-688 NGAFNTLIND
+688 NESFNTLIND

-705 QSQVPT
+705 QNQIPV
-711 SLQNVLRPYQK
+711 SLQNILRPYQK
-722 TGFNWLSTIVNY
+722 IGFNWLSTIVNY

-748 ILQIIT
+748 TLQIIT
-754 LLLARKEQTQNHL
+754 LLLARKEKMQNQL

-776 VIYNWQV
+776 VIYNWQAEV
-783 EIKKFAPSL
+783 KKFAPSL
-792 RVALLGGT
+792 NVALLDGT
-800 KKDREKLLLDA
+800 KKERERLLLDA

-821 QSLNRDLEMYQ
+821 QSLNRDLEAYQ
-832 DLAFDVEVIDE
+832 NLTFDVEVIDE
-843 AQNIKNHQSVTAKTV
+843 AQNIKNQQSVTAKTV

-891 FLGSYPDFRKKYEF
+891 FLGSYPDFRKKYEL

-910 QDKNAE
+910 QDKEAE
-916 NQLAEMV
+916 DQLANMV
-923 MPFILRRL
+923 IPFILRRL
-931 KKDVLHDLPDKDE
+931 KKDVLRDLPDKDE
-944 EIVPIKM
+944 EIVPVKM
-951 DKKQADLYNVQ
+951 NKKQADLYNMQ
-962 TQKIIAQLSGQG
+962 TQKIIAQLNGQG

-996 CDPHMLYENYH
+996 CDPHLLYENYH

-1012 LIATIELIKNNLSNG
+1012 LIATIELIKNNLANG

-1033 SQFTTM
+1033 SQFTAM
-1039 LDILHER
+1039 LDILHENLAR
-1046 LAKLK
+1046 LR
-1051 IPLFTIIGSTPKAK
+1051 IPLFTITGSTPKAK
-1065 RQEQVQQFNQ
+1065 RQEQVQKFNR

-1111 AENQATDRAH
+1111 AEKQATDRAH

-1140 EKRIIA
+1140 EERIIA
-1146 LQQKKAELANVILQN
+1146 LQQKKAELADIILQN
-1161 DQVANAAINKNDLL
+1161 DQIADATMSKGDLL

>member
-1 MARWHKLFSK
+1 MARWHRLFPERVF
-11 QIYDRGEIYYGN
+11 DRGEIYYGN
-23 DMVENVQLA
+23 DMVENIQLA

-38 TAQVQGGVG
+38 TAQVQGGIG
-47 RSYTVVGRLRLDG
+47 RSYTVTGRLRLDG
-60 RASELNCDCP
+60 RASELDCNCP
-70 WANEGHRCKHEV
+70 WANKGHRCKHEV
-82 AALLAVED
+82 AALLAVENE
-90 AQENEWN
+90 QENEHN
-97 DHAAKVPFA
+97 VKVPFA
-106 DLISEHTKQL
+106 DSISEHLKQM
-116 IAHES
+116 IAHKS
-121 PSLNPLNL
+121 PVLNPLNL
-129 IGSMQFT
+129 IGNMKFT
-136 EKSYDQALE
+136 KKSYDQALE

-152 INCRCFDDKMRK
+152 SSCRHFDDKMRK
-164 YEYFWEIA
+164 YEYFWEIV
-172 TDDDEIITLSVQFTR
+172 TEDNELITLSVQFTR
-187 WQIIAIKFD
+187 WQIISIKFD
-196 IDLPH
+196 SDFSR
-201 IEKDSAK
+201 IEKDSVR
-208 ILALLYFINEYLD
+208 ILALFYFINEYLD

-229 QAAEDLLNFYSDDS
+229 QAAEDLLEFYSDAS
-243 TQNDEPIVLQA
+243 TQNDEPIILRA
-254 KIDKYNHIPSLT
+254 SIDKYNNIPSLT
-266 FKLGKGTH
+266 FKLGKNKH

-281 DQLVDASRQSA
+281 NQLVDASRHSS
-292 SLRLGKFFNEPVS
+292 SLKLGKFFNEPIN
-305 QAKMDADSQHWLS
+305 QAKMDIDSQHWLS
-318 FIEKIMDARNLNEE
+318 FIEKIIDARNLNEE
-332 FYYNYSSQVDRITL
+332 FYYNYSSQVGRITL

-355 DLLYNGIKLYSND
+355 DLLYQGVKLYSNE

-376 QLDLNIKIETK
+376 QLDLNIKIETQ
-387 KSSALVTVEDLPVST
+387 KSSALVSVEDLPVST
-402 LITGSRAYYGYYKG
+402 IITGSHAYYGYYKD
-416 VWIKYTGLT
+416 VWIKYIGLT

-438 ELQFSKKTVAK
+438 EMQFSKKTVAK
-449 FARHVL
+449 FAHNIL
-455 PKFEQAK
+455 PKFEQTK
-462 SVLVSGTNELK
+462 FILVSGTDELK

-484 KLDYRAGNILCMV
+484 KLDYRVGSILCV
-497 QVQYG
+497 ARVQYG

-509 KGYTKDD
+509 QGYTEED
-516 RRDIEQETAVQ
+516 RRDVEKETAAW
-527 KHINKYFS
+527 KHINTYFS
-535 DYQHRRY
+535 DYQHGRY
-542 TLSNEDSDAIQAFL
+542 VLSNEDSDVVQAFL

-588 GVGVNLTNELLD
+588 GVGINLTNELLD
-600 IDLTDQKL
+600 IDLADQKM
-608 SWDDIQAALKAY
+608 SWEDIQAALKAY

-627 VLQNG
+627 VLKNG

-655 FKDFIHGKLQ
+655 FKDFIHGKLH

-688 NGAFNTLIND
+688 NESFNTLIND

-705 QSQVPT
+705 QNQIPV
-711 SLQNVLRPYQK
+711 SLQNILRPYQK
-722 TGFNWLSTIVNY
+722 IGFNWLSTIVNY

-748 ILQIIT
+748 TLQIIS
-754 LLLARKEQTQNHL
+754 LLLARKEKMQNQL

-776 VIYNWQV
+776 VIYNWQAEV
-783 EIKKFAPSL
+783 KKFAPSL
-792 RVALLGGT
+792 NVALLDGT
-800 KKDREKLLLDA
+800 KKERERLLLDA
-811 KKYDLLISSY
+811 KKYNLLISSY
-821 QSLNRDLEMYQ
+821 QSLNRDLEAYQ
-832 DLAFDVEVIDE
+832 NLIFDVEVIDE
-843 AQNIKNHQSVTAKTV
+843 AQNIKNQQSVTAKTV

-891 FLGSYPDFRKKYEF
+891 FLGSYPDFRKKYEL

-910 QDKNAE
+910 QDKEAE
-916 NQLAEMV
+916 DQLANMII
-923 MPFILRRL
+923 PFILRRL
-931 KKDVLHDLPDKDE
+931 KKDVLRDLPDKDE
-944 EIVPIKM
+944 EIVPVKM
-951 DKKQADLYNVQ
+951 NKKQADLYNMQ
-962 TQKIIAQLSGQG
+962 TQKIIAQLNGQG

-996 CDPHMLYENYH
+996 CDPHLLYENYH

-1012 LIATIELIKNNLSNG
+1012 LIATIELIKNNLANG

-1033 SQFTTM
+1033 SQFTAM
-1039 LDILHER
+1039 LDILHENLAR
-1046 LAKLK
+1046 LRL
-1051 IPLFTIIGSTPKAK
+1051 PLFTITGSTPKTK
-1065 RQEQVQQFNQ
+1065 RQEQVQKFNQ

-1096 GADVVIHYDPWWNLA
+1096 GSDVVIHYDPWWNLA
-1111 AENQATDRAH
+1111 AEKQATDRAH

-1140 EKRIIA
+1140 EERIIA
-1146 LQQKKAELANVILQN
+1146 LQQKKAELADIILQN
-1161 DQVANAAINKNDLL
+1161 DQIADATMSKDDLI

>member
-1 MARWHKLFSK
+1 MARWHRLFPERVF
-11 QIYDRGEIYYGN
+11 DRGEIYYGN
-23 DMVENVQLA
+23 DMVENIQLA

-38 TAQVQGGVG
+38 TAQVQGGIG
-47 RSYTVVGRLRLDG
+47 RSYTVTGRLRLDG
-60 RASELNCDCP
+60 RASELDCNCP
-70 WANEGHRCKHEV
+70 WANKGHRCKHEV
-82 AALLAVED
+82 AALLAVENE
-90 AQENEWN
+90 QENEHN
-97 DHAAKVPFA
+97 VKVPFA
-106 DLISEHTKQL
+106 DLISEHLKQM
-116 IAHES
+116 IAHKS
-121 PSLNPLNL
+121 PVLNPLNL
-129 IGSMQFT
+129 IGNMKFT
-136 EKSYDQALE
+136 KKSYDQALE
-145 LNDHWSI
+145 LNDQWSI
-152 INCRCFDDKMRK
+152 SSCRHFDDKMRK
-164 YEYFWEIA
+164 YEYFWEIV
-172 TDDDEIITLSVQFTR
+172 TEDNELITLSVQFTR
-187 WQIIAIKFD
+187 WQIISIKFD
-196 IDLPH
+196 SDFSR
-201 IEKDSAK
+201 IEKDSVR
-208 ILALLYFINEYLD
+208 ILALFYFINEYLD

-229 QAAEDLLNFYSDDS
+229 QAAEDLLEFYSDAS
-243 TQNDEPIVLQA
+243 TQNDKPIILRA
-254 KIDKYNHIPSLT
+254 SIDKYNNIPSLT
-266 FKLGKGTH
+266 FKLGKNKH

-281 DQLVDASRQSA
+281 NQLVDASRHSS
-292 SLRLGKFFNEPVS
+292 SLKLGKFFNEPIN
-305 QAKMDADSQHWLS
+305 QAKMDIDSQHWLS
-318 FIEKIMDARNLNEE
+318 FIEKIIDARNLNEE
-332 FYYNYSSQVDRITL
+332 FYYNYSSQVGRITL

-355 DLLYNGIKLYSND
+355 DLLYQGVKLYSNE

-376 QLDLNIKIETK
+376 QLDLNIKIETQ
-387 KSSALVTVEDLPVST
+387 KSSALVSVDDLPVST
-402 LITGSRAYYGYYKG
+402 IITGSHAYYGYYKD
-416 VWIKYTGLT
+416 VWIKYIGLT

-438 ELQFSKKTVAK
+438 EMQFSKKTVAK
-449 FARHVL
+449 FAHNIL
-455 PKFEQAK
+455 PKFEQTK
-462 SVLVSGTNELK
+462 FILVSGTDELK

-484 KLDYRAGNILCMV
+484 KLNYRVGSILCV
-497 QVQYG
+497 ARVQYG

-509 KGYTKDD
+509 QGYTEED
-516 RRDIEQETAVQ
+516 RRDVEKETAAW
-527 KHINKYFS
+527 KHINTYFS
-535 DYQHRRY
+535 DYQHGRY
-542 TLSNEDSDAIQAFL
+542 VLSNEDSDVVQAFL

-588 GVGVNLTNELLD
+588 GVGINLTNELLD
-600 IDLTDQKL
+600 IDLADQKM
-608 SWDDIQAALKAY
+608 SWEDIQAALKAY

-627 VLQNG
+627 VLKNG

-655 FKDFIHGKLQ
+655 FKDFIHGKLH

-688 NGAFNTLIND
+688 NESFNTLIND

-705 QSQVPT
+705 QNQIPV
-711 SLQNVLRPYQK
+711 SLQNILRPYQK
-722 TGFNWLSTIVNY
+722 IGFNWLSTIVNY

-748 ILQIIT
+748 TLQIIS
-754 LLLARKEQTQNHL
+754 LLLARKEKMQNQL

-776 VIYNWQV
+776 VIYNWQAEV
-783 EIKKFAPSL
+783 KKFAPSL
-792 RVALLGGT
+792 NVALLDGT
-800 KKDREKLLLDA
+800 KKERERLLLDA
-811 KKYDLLISSY
+811 KKYNLLISSY
-821 QSLNRDLEMYQ
+821 QSLNRDLEAYQ
-832 DLAFDVEVIDE
+832 NLIFDVEVIDE
-843 AQNIKNHQSVTAKTV
+843 AQNIKNQQSVTAKTV

-891 FLGSYPDFRKKYEF
+891 FLGSYPDFRKKYEL

-910 QDKNAE
+910 QDKEAE
-916 NQLAEMV
+916 DQLANMII
-923 MPFILRRL
+923 PFILRRL
-931 KKDVLHDLPDKDE
+931 KKDVLRDLPDKDE
-944 EIVPIKM
+944 EIVPVKM
-951 DKKQADLYNVQ
+951 NKKQADLYNMQ
-962 TQKIIAQLSGQG
+962 TQKIIAQLNGQG

-996 CDPHMLYENYH
+996 CDPHLLYENYH

-1012 LIATIELIKNNLSNG
+1012 LIATIELIKNNLANG

-1033 SQFTTM
+1033 SQFTAM
-1039 LDILHER
+1039 LDILHENLAR
-1046 LAKLK
+1046 LRL
-1051 IPLFTIIGSTPKAK
+1051 PLFTITGSTPKTK
-1065 RQEQVQQFNQ
+1065 RQEQVQKFNQ

-1111 AENQATDRAH
+1111 AEKQATDRAH

-1140 EKRIIA
+1140 EERIIA
-1146 LQQKKAELANVILQN
+1146 LQQKKAELADIILQN
-1161 DQVANAAINKNDLL
+1161 DQIADATMSKDDLI

>member
-1 MARWHKLFSK
+1 
-11 QIYDRGEIYYGN
+11 
-23 DMVENVQLA
+23 MVENIQLA

-38 TAQVQGGVG
+38 TAQVQGGMG
-47 RSYTVVGRLRLDG
+47 RSYTVTGRLRLDG
-60 RASELNCDCP
+60 RASELDCNCP
-70 WANEGHRCKHEV
+70 WANKGHRCKHEV
-82 AALLAVED
+82 AALLAVENE
-90 AQENEWN
+90 QENEHN
-97 DHAAKVPFA
+97 VKVPFA
-106 DLISEHTKQL
+106 DLISEHLKQM
-116 IAHES
+116 IAHKS
-121 PSLNPLNL
+121 PVLNPLNL
-129 IGSMQFT
+129 IGNMKFT
-136 EKSYDQALE
+136 KKSYDQALE

-152 INCRCFDDKMRK
+152 SSCRHFDDKMRK
-164 YEYFWEIA
+164 YEYFWEIV
-172 TDDDEIITLSVQFTR
+172 TEDNELITLSVQFTR
-187 WQIIAIKFD
+187 WQIISIKFD
-196 IDLPH
+196 SDFSR
-201 IEKDSAK
+201 IEKDSVR
-208 ILALLYFINEYLD
+208 ILALFYFINEYLD

-229 QAAEDLLNFYSDDS
+229 QAAEDLLEFYSDAS
-243 TQNDEPIVLQA
+243 TQNDEPIILRA
-254 KIDKYNHIPSLT
+254 SIDKYNNIPSLT
-266 FKLGKGTH
+266 FKLGKNKH

-281 DQLVDASRQSA
+281 NQLVDASRHSS
-292 SLRLGKFFNEPVS
+292 SLKLGKFFNEPIN
-305 QAKMDADSQHWLS
+305 QAKMDIDSQHWLS
-318 FIEKIMDARNLNEE
+318 FIEKIIDARNLNEE
-332 FYYNYSSQVDRITL
+332 FYYNYSSQVGRITL

-355 DLLYNGIKLYSND
+355 DLLYQGVKLYSNE

-376 QLDLNIKIETK
+376 QLDLNIKIETQ
-387 KSSALVTVEDLPVST
+387 KSSALVSVEDLPVST
-402 LITGSRAYYGYYKG
+402 IITGSHAYYGYYKD
-416 VWIKYTGLT
+416 VWIKYIGLT

-438 ELQFSKKTVAK
+438 EMQFSKKTVAK
-449 FARHVL
+449 FAHNIL
-455 PKFEQAK
+455 PKFEQTK
-462 SVLVSGTNELK
+462 FILVSGTDELK

-484 KLDYRAGNILCMV
+484 KLDYRVGSILCV
-497 QVQYG
+497 ARVQYG

-509 KGYTKDD
+509 QGYTEED
-516 RRDIEQETAVQ
+516 RRDVEKETAAW
-527 KHINKYFS
+527 KHINTYFS
-535 DYQHRRY
+535 DYQHGRY
-542 TLSNEDSDAIQAFL
+542 VLSNEDSDVVQAFL

-588 GVGVNLTNELLD
+588 GVGINLTNELLD
-600 IDLTDQKL
+600 IDLADQKM
-608 SWDDIQAALKAY
+608 SWEDIQAALKAY

-627 VLQNG
+627 VLKNG

-655 FKDFIHGKLQ
+655 FKDFIHGKLH

-688 NGAFNTLIND
+688 NESFNTLIND

-705 QSQVPT
+705 QNQIPV
-711 SLQNVLRPYQK
+711 SLQNILRPYQK
-722 TGFNWLSTIVNY
+722 IGFNWLSTIVNY

-748 ILQIIT
+748 TLQIIS
-754 LLLARKEQTQNHL
+754 LLLARKEKMQNQL

-776 VIYNWQV
+776 VIYNWQAEV
-783 EIKKFAPSL
+783 KKFAPSL
-792 RVALLGGT
+792 NVALLDGT
-800 KKDREKLLLDA
+800 KKERERLLLDA
-811 KKYDLLISSY
+811 KKYNLLISSY
-821 QSLNRDLEMYQ
+821 QSLNRDLEAYQ
-832 DLAFDVEVIDE
+832 NLIFDVEVIDE
-843 AQNIKNHQSVTAKTV
+843 AQNIKNQQSVTAKTV

-891 FLGSYPDFRKKYEF
+891 FLGLYPDFRKKYEL

-910 QDKNAE
+910 QDKEAE
-916 NQLAEMV
+916 DQLANMII
-923 MPFILRRL
+923 PFILRRL
-931 KKDVLHDLPDKDE
+931 KKDVLRDLPDKDE
-944 EIVPIKM
+944 EIVPVKM
-951 DKKQADLYNVQ
+951 NKKQADLYNMQ
-962 TQKIIAQLSGQG
+962 TQKIIAQLNGQG

-996 CDPHMLYENYH
+996 CDPHLLYENYH

-1012 LIATIELIKNNLSNG
+1012 LIATIELIKNNLANG

-1033 SQFTTM
+1033 SQFTAM
-1039 LDILHER
+1039 LDILHENLAR
-1046 LAKLK
+1046 LR
-1051 IPLFTIIGSTPKAK
+1051 IPLFTITGSTPKTK
-1065 RQEQVQQFNQ
+1065 RQEQVQKFNQ

-1111 AENQATDRAH
+1111 AEKQATDRAH

-1140 EKRIIA
+1140 EDRIIA
-1146 LQQKKAELANVILQN
+1146 LQQKKAELADIILQN
-1161 DQVANAAINKNDLL
+1161 DQIADATMSKDDLI